1 MGRTVRFDHIFVSN
15 MDADPTE
22 QDILTTVRSIITSE
36 IEADEI
42 VVDRIGIANT
52 APTKSFSIGADLF
65 MQSGQEI
72 ILDVSKT
79 IKTARMNVSD
89 KIGVKTTTPL
99 HDFQVGDNQ
108 EFFIG
113 VGNRDLVTVNG
124 NVLTYN
130 LILTNQLELAD
141 KIKINNS
148 DSNVLHVTGNTFTTN
163 ATVGTSLTVG
173 TESNP
178 GSDVATF
185 KNGNVVIENGELQ
198 ITGNVSISGNLAITE
213 IPDYLQV
220 NSLVIS
226 NAVIQMATDPAN
238 LGAFSGNDG
247 TYDMATLMVQKAGD
261 ANVFFGYTQ
270 SDDTMKLGRTFGGP
284 LDQNFT
290 IDPAT
295 TTNLHI
301 FGELYTQNNVG
312 IANTSPD
319 YSLSVGSNVYIN
331 DTATS
336 SANVLHAN
344 GYGYFKGMRIGDDGL
359 TVGSLITLDADA
371 AIPMVVT
378 STIQAHSI
386 QTTGN
391 TPTGIANTNPTD
403 TFSVGDEFFINT
415 SPNAANTLTILGNT
429 VTNRLITQSIRVQDF
444 IEVEGDSGITS
455 TANVLVHADT
465 DDGDSVS
472 NAVVLKSGPL
482 TANISAIEIYGAK
495 TSASGQNIRFFTK
508 NTERIR
514 IASNGYVG
522 ISNTEP
528 SEHLTIDG
536 NLKINGSNAAI
547 FGNTETNMKIFTSPV
562 TKETRIENIVG
573 SGKGINFFASTTA
586 SMGTPA
592 LTVLETS
599 NVGVGTSVPQGR
611 FHVSGGTA
619 FINDQV
625 VNRNGVSHLGTPLV
639 VTNTSPITSSS
650 DFKNVMQLTREG
662 GIDGQHGVRG
672 LFQMGKHGTVS
683 GTARSQLNLS
693 LAGDDYNTMNN
704 VMTWRSNKRVG
715 IGTTTPASHLEIITT
730 GIGNSVT
737 NGLLV
742 HSEKIGDI
750 ADDAIVAMR
759 ADSTSSNSFASFIQA
774 DNGNLRG
781 YSMGITGTDGDFRLT
796 KNPDVIN
803 DSTTSRIFIDGTFG
817 NMGIGTD
824 APRAKLEV
832 NGNVVIGN
840 ELYFGGLVSDGFSN
854 TFIKERLVSTDISEL
869 LIFKGNEGPGA
880 AGPDQL
886 RFVGS
891 QQVFQ
896 TYSEPE
902 LNEAAKVDM
911 EAGTS
916 SLLKPT
922 MFLSAQGKVLIG
934 TSDESKIQ
942 QTATTQLFVNGGIEF
957 AGGQK
962 VNFGNLDIFAL
973 SDGARFETIGTVDMR
988 FQNKATVG
996 TSELNATEAIR
1007 IKNTGLVGIGTNAP
1021 DTNVHIYSG
1030 VTTDIDV
1037 LKLQSPGT
1045 NNKIGVSLNTND
1057 NYGGYVRGFSNTQHS
1072 IHGTVLGAV
1081 KNSVEVD
1088 GIHIIDSGNVGIGT
1102 VNPSEHFTVYG
1113 GTTRIEH
1120 PTSNA
1125 ILEFKTTGGV
1135 SSIYGDVSGN
1145 VYIDP
1150 YSNEM
1155 IINSNL
1161 EIMGDLSID
1170 GKIDLGNQVAVDL
1183 GEATANTALHVGGG
1197 FISGSNEVAC
1207 KRYSKTF
1214 SIVTTNG
1221 QDVQITFQPQTF
1233 YAKIVAQLRE
1243 TSDVDNV
1250 STMILEV
1257 QGGTHDGT
1265 APNVDIA
1272 IGTKNMFSGLNL
1284 YPWSSTVVTGTRS
1297 VQIAPY
1303 ITDGKFYPSGVSTG
1317 QTGRNYTYDIF
1328 VEVVSGVGG
1337 GVKHFTHN
1345 IGNSTSVTLDNG
1357 GGGNTNL
1364 GGSGFE
1370 YTY

>member
-1 MGRTVRFDHIFVSN
+1 

-79 IKTARMNVSD
+79 VKTARMNVTD
-89 KIGVKTTTPL
+89 KIGVKTTNPL

-113 VGNRDLVTVNG
+113 VGNRDLVTING
-124 NVLTYN
+124 NVLASN

-163 ATVGTSLTVG
+163 ATVGSFLSVG
-173 TESNP
+173 NELDPDTDSN
-178 GSDVATF
+178 VAVF
-185 KNGNVVIENGELQ
+185 ENGNVIVRNGVLR
-198 ITGNVSISGNLAITE
+198 IFGNTEMVGNLSITE

-226 NAVIQMATDPAN
+226 NAVIQMATDPTN
-238 LGAFSGNDG
+238 TGAFSGNDG
-247 TYDMATLMVQKAGD
+247 TYDMATLMVQNAGD

-284 LDQNFT
+284 LTQNFT

-391 TPTGIANTNPTD
+391 APTGIANTNPTD
-403 TFSVGDEFFINT
+403 TFSVGDEFFVNT
-415 SPNAANTLTILGNT
+415 APTAANTLTVLGNT

-455 TANVLVHADT
+455 TANVLIHADT

-472 NAVVLKSGPL
+472 NAVVIKAGPL

-495 TSASGQNIRFFTK
+495 TSASAQNIRFFTK
-508 NTERIR
+508 NTERMR
-514 IASNGYVG
+514 VVSNGNIGIANTSPTDKLTVG
-522 ISNTEP
+522 GTVRVI
-528 SEHLTIDG
+528 
-536 NLKINGSNAAI
+536 GSNA
-547 FGNTETNMKIFTSPV
+547 FTMGTETNYMKAFSDVIGTQ
-562 TKETRIENIVG
+562 TKIESRVG
-573 SGKGINFFASTTA
+573 TGKGLNFYASTTDT
-586 SMGTPA
+586 MGVPKMTI
-592 LTVLETS
+592 LETS
-599 NVGVGTSVPQGR
+599 NVGIGVTNPQGR
-611 FHVSGGTA
+611 LHVSGGSA
-619 FINDQV
+619 FMNTPISDGYN
-625 VNRNGVSHLGTPLV
+625 HLTTPLV
-639 VTNTSPITSSS
+639 VTNTTGITSITDARPVLDLSRNATGS
-650 DFKNVMQLTREG
+650 KAVRATFKL
-662 GIDGQHGVRG
+662 
-672 LFQMGKHGTVS
+672 GKYQFS
-683 GTARSQLNLS
+683 GTTSKSKLDIYLS
-693 LAGDDYNTMNN
+693 DANYADEAD
-704 VMTWRSNKRVG
+704 VMTLQADGRVG
-715 IGTTTPASHLEIITT
+715 IGSTQPSAFLEVIADGTGNPRTNGIMVHNIHGTGYGDAIMASRTDNE
-730 GIGNSVT
+730 IGNAFTSHIQTNNGNFDSRRGWSTGVT
-737 NGLLV
+737 GLTGDYRITSNVDAVSDVASTAIYINGLT
-742 HSEKIGDI
+742 
-750 ADDAIVAMR
+750 R
-759 ADSTSSNSFASFIQA
+759 
-774 DNGNLRG
+774 
-781 YSMGITGTDGDFRLT
+781 
-796 KNPDVIN
+796 DV
-803 DSTTSRIFIDGTFG
+803 
-817 NMGIGTD
+817 GIGTD
-824 APRAKLEV
+824 APRGKLEV
-832 NGNVVIGN
+832 NGDIVLGSTIT
-840 ELYFGGLVSDGFSN
+840 FGGVDTDQFGN
-854 TFIKERLVSTDISEL
+854 TFIQERLYNNDGKSEL
-869 LIFKGNEGPGA
+869 ILFKGNETTGSG
-880 AGPDQL
+880 GPDRIRSIAPL
-886 RFVGS
+886 H
-891 QQVFQ
+891 VFQ
-896 TYSEPE
+896 TYDSSG
-902 LNEAAKVDM
+902 LS
-911 EAGTS
+911 EAGIAGAIAGTGVNT
-916 SLLKPT
+916 LLTVNK
-922 MFLSAQGKVLIG
+922 LRVLVG
-934 TSDESKIQ
+934 VNNPEEDPSTGDSK
-942 QTATTQLFVNGGIEF
+942 LFINGGFEF
-957 AGGQK
+957 PKDQK
-962 VNFGNLDIFAL
+962 IITGSMDIFSTSTTPSRAVIETVENTAL
-973 SDGARFETIGTVDMR
+973 TIRNRVSAVSGS
-988 FQNKATVG
+988 NAI
-996 TSELNATEAIR
+996 ELFR
-1007 IKNTGLVGIGTNAP
+1007 IQSSGLVGVGTVSP
-1021 DTNVHIYSG
+1021 DTNVHVYSAL
-1030 VTTDIDV
+1030 TTDVDM
-1037 LKLQSPGT
+1037 LKLESPGT
-1045 NNKIGVSLNTND
+1045 NKKTGISLNTND

-1081 KNSVEVD
+1081 NNSVEVD

-1102 VNPSEHFTVYG
+1102 VNPNEHFTVYG

-1125 ILEFKTTGGV
+1125 VLEFKTTSGI
-1135 SSIYGDVSGN
+1135 SSIYSDVSGN

-1161 EIMGDLSID
+1161 AITGDLSID

-1214 SIVTTNG
+1214 SIATGSG

-1257 QGGTHDGT
+1257 QGGTHNGT

-1284 YPWSSTVVTGTRS
+1284 YPWSSAVVTGTRS

-1303 ITDGKFYPSGVSTG
+1303 ITDGKFYPSGVST
-1317 QTGRNYTYDIF
+1317 QETGRNYTYDIF

-1345 IGNSTSVTLDNG
+1345 IGNSPSVTLDNG

>member
-1 MGRTVRFDHIFVSN
+1 

-79 IKTARMNVSD
+79 VKTARMNVTD
-89 KIGVKTTTPL
+89 KIGVKTTNPL

-113 VGNRDLVTVNG
+113 VGNRDLVTING
-124 NVLTYN
+124 NVLASN

-163 ATVGTSLTVG
+163 ATVGSFLSVG
-173 TESNP
+173 NELDPDTDSN
-178 GSDVATF
+178 VAVF
-185 KNGNVVIENGELQ
+185 ENGNVIVRNGVLR
-198 ITGNVSISGNLAITE
+198 IFGNTEMVGNLSITE

-226 NAVIQMATDPAN
+226 NAVIQMATDPTN
-238 LGAFSGNDG
+238 TGAFSGNDG
-247 TYDMATLMVQKAGD
+247 TYDMATLMVQNAGD

-284 LDQNFT
+284 LTQNFT

-319 YSLSVGSNVYIN
+319 YSLSVGSNVYVN

-391 TPTGIANTNPTD
+391 APTGIANTNPTD
-403 TFSVGDEFFINT
+403 TFSVGDEFFVNT
-415 SPNAANTLTILGNT
+415 APTAANTLTVLGNT

-455 TANVLVHADT
+455 TANVLIHADT
-465 DDGDSVS
+465 DDGDTLS
-472 NAVVLKSGPL
+472 NAVVIKAGPL
-482 TANISAIEIYGAK
+482 NANISAIEIYGAR
-495 TSASGQNIRFFTK
+495 TSASAQNIRFFTK
-508 NTERIR
+508 NTERMR
-514 IASNGYVG
+514 VVSNGNIGIANTSPTDKLTVG
-522 ISNTEP
+522 GTVRVI
-528 SEHLTIDG
+528 
-536 NLKINGSNAAI
+536 GSNA
-547 FGNTETNMKIFTSPV
+547 FTMGTETNYMKAFSDVIGTQ
-562 TKETRIENIVG
+562 TKIESRVG
-573 SGKGINFFASTTA
+573 TGKGLNFYASTTDT
-586 SMGTPA
+586 MGVPKMTI
-592 LTVLETS
+592 LETS
-599 NVGVGTSVPQGR
+599 NVGIGVTNPQGR
-611 FHVSGGTA
+611 LHVSGGSA
-619 FINDQV
+619 FMNTPISDGYN
-625 VNRNGVSHLGTPLV
+625 HLTTPLV
-639 VTNTSPITSSS
+639 VTNTTGITSITDARPVLDLSRNATGS
-650 DFKNVMQLTREG
+650 KAVRATFKL
-662 GIDGQHGVRG
+662 
-672 LFQMGKHGTVS
+672 GKYQFS
-683 GTARSQLNLS
+683 GTTSKSKLDIYLS
-693 LAGDDYNTMNN
+693 DANYADEAD
-704 VMTWRSNKRVG
+704 VMTLQADGRVG
-715 IGTTTPASHLEIITT
+715 IGSTQPSAFLEVIADGTGNPRTNGIMVHNIHGTGYGDAIMASRTDNE
-730 GIGNSVT
+730 IGNAFTSHIQTNNGNFDSRRGWSTGVT
-737 NGLLV
+737 GSTGDYRITSNVDAVSDVASTAIYINGLT
-742 HSEKIGDI
+742 
-750 ADDAIVAMR
+750 R
-759 ADSTSSNSFASFIQA
+759 
-774 DNGNLRG
+774 
-781 YSMGITGTDGDFRLT
+781 
-796 KNPDVIN
+796 DV
-803 DSTTSRIFIDGTFG
+803 
-817 NMGIGTD
+817 GIGTD
-824 APRAKLEV
+824 APRGKLEV
-832 NGNVVIGN
+832 NGDIVLGSTIT
-840 ELYFGGLVSDGFSN
+840 FGGVDTDQFGN
-854 TFIKERLVSTDISEL
+854 TFIQERLYNNDGKSEL
-869 LIFKGNEGPGA
+869 ILFKGNETTGSG
-880 AGPDQL
+880 GPDRIRSIAPL
-886 RFVGS
+886 H
-891 QQVFQ
+891 VFQ
-896 TYSEPE
+896 TYDSSG
-902 LNEAAKVDM
+902 LS
-911 EAGTS
+911 EAGIAGAIAGTGVNT
-916 SLLKPT
+916 LLTVNK
-922 MFLSAQGKVLIG
+922 LRVLVG
-934 TSDESKIQ
+934 VNNPEEDPSTGDSK
-942 QTATTQLFVNGGIEF
+942 LFINGGFEF
-957 AGGQK
+957 PKDQK
-962 VNFGNLDIFAL
+962 IITGSMDIFSTSTTPSRAVIETVENTAL
-973 SDGARFETIGTVDMR
+973 TIRNRVSAVSGS
-988 FQNKATVG
+988 NAI
-996 TSELNATEAIR
+996 ELFR
-1007 IKNTGLVGIGTNAP
+1007 IQSSGLVGVGTVSP
-1021 DTNVHIYSG
+1021 DTNVHVYSAL
-1030 VTTDIDV
+1030 TTDVDM
-1037 LKLQSPGT
+1037 LKLESPGT
-1045 NNKIGVSLNTND
+1045 NKKTGISLNTND

-1081 KNSVEVD
+1081 NNSVEVD

-1125 ILEFKTTGGV
+1125 ILEFKTTSGV
-1135 SSIYGDVSGN
+1135 SNIYSDVSGN

-1161 EIMGDLSID
+1161 AITGDLSID

-1214 SIVTTNG
+1214 SIATGSG

-1257 QGGTHDGT
+1257 QGGTHNGT
-1265 APNVDIA
+1265 APSVDIA

-1284 YPWSSTVVTGTRS
+1284 YPWSSAVVTGTRS

-1303 ITDGKFYPSGVSTG
+1303 ITDGKFYPSGVST
-1317 QTGRNYTYDIF
+1317 QETGRNYTYDIF

-1345 IGNSTSVTLDNG
+1345 IGNSPSVTLDNG

>member
-1 MGRTVRFDHIFVSN
+1 MGRTVRFDQIFVSN

-52 APTKSFSIGADLF
+52 VPTKSFSIGADLF
-65 MQSGQEI
+65 MESGQEV

-79 IKTARMNVSD
+79 IKTARMTVTD
-89 KIGVKTTTPL
+89 KIGVKTENPVN
-99 HDFQVGDNQ
+99 DFQIGDNQ
-108 EFFIG
+108 EFFISLD
-113 VGNRDLVTVNG
+113 NRDLVTVNG
-124 NVLTYN
+124 NIFTSN
-130 LILTNQLELAD
+130 LSFTNQLELVD
-141 KIKINNS
+141 KFKVSNS
-148 DSNVLHVTGNTFTTN
+148 DSNVLEVTGNTFTTN
-163 ATVGTSLTVG
+163 ATVGSFLSVG
-173 TESNP
+173 NELDPDTDSN
-178 GSDVATF
+178 VAVF
-185 KNGNVVIENGELQ
+185 ENGNVVVKNGVLR
-198 ITGNVSISGNLAITE
+198 IFGNTEMVGNLSITE
-213 IPDYLQV
+213 IPDYLEV

-226 NAVIQMATDPAN
+226 NAVIQMATDPTN
-238 LGAFSGNDG
+238 TGAFAGNDG
-247 TYDMATLMVQKAGD
+247 NYDMATLMVQKAGD

-284 LDQNFT
+284 LTQNFT
-290 IDPAT
+290 MDPAT
-295 TTNLHI
+295 TTNLQI

-312 IANTSPD
+312 IVNASPN
-319 YSLSVGSNVYIN
+319 YSLSIGSNVYIN

-344 GYGYFKGMRIGDDGL
+344 GYGYFKGVRIGDDGL

-391 TPTGIANTNPTD
+391 TPTGVANTNPTD
-403 TFSVGDEFFINT
+403 TFSVGDEFFVNT
-415 SPNAANTLTILGNT
+415 ASTAANTLTILGNT

-514 IASNGYVG
+514 VASNGYVG
-522 ISNTEP
+522 ISNTDP

-547 FGNTETNMKIFTSPV
+547 FGNTETNMKIFTSPL

-625 VNRNGVSHLGTPLV
+625 VNRNGLSHLGTPLV
-639 VTNTSPITSSS
+639 VTNTSPVTSSS

-662 GIDGQHGVRG
+662 GTDGQHGVRG
-672 LFQMGKHGTVS
+672 VFQMGKHGTAS

-693 LAGDDYNTMNN
+693 LAGDDYNTPNH

-715 IGTTTPASHLEIITT
+715 IGTTTPSSHLEIITS
-730 GIGNSVT
+730 GIGNSIT
-737 NGLLV
+737 NGVLV
-742 HSEKIGDI
+742 HSEKINNI

-774 DNGNLRG
+774 DSGNPTG
-781 YSMGITGTDGDFRLT
+781 YSMGVTGSDGDFRLT
-796 KNPDVIN
+796 KNPNVIN
-803 DSTTSRIFIDGTFG
+803 DSTKSRIFIDGPSG

-824 APRAKLEV
+824 VPRHKLEV

-840 ELYFGGLVSDGFSN
+840 ELYFGGLVSDEFSN

-869 LIFKGNEGPGA
+869 LIFKGNEGPGGQ
-880 AGPDQL
+880 GPDQL

-896 TYSEPE
+896 TYSEPQ
-902 LNEAAKVDM
+902 LNDVAKSAM

-916 SLLKPT
+916 NLLKPT

-934 TSDESKIQ
+934 TTDETKIQ

-973 SDGARFETIGTVDMR
+973 SDGARFETTGAVDMR
-988 FQNKATVG
+988 FQNKATAG

-1088 GIHIIDSGNVGIGT
+1088 GIHIIDSSNVGIGT
-1102 VNPSEHFTVYG
+1102 VNPSERFTVYNSKA
-1113 GTTRIEH
+1113 RLEH
-1120 PTSNA
+1120 SSADA
-1125 ILEFKTTGGV
+1125 IMEFKTSGGV
-1135 SSIYGDVSGN
+1135 SNIYGDVTGN
-1145 VYIDP
+1145 VVIDP
-1150 YSNEM
+1150 VLNLVVRSNVEVF
-1155 IINSNL
+1155 
-1161 EIMGDLSID
+1161 GDLEID
-1170 GKIDLGNQVAVDL
+1170 GKIDLGNQVAIGL
-1183 GEATANTALHVGGG
+1183 AGEDANTSIHVNGG
-1197 FISGSNEVAC
+1197 IITNSDEVAC
-1207 KRYSKTF
+1207 KRYSKQF
-1214 SIVTTNG
+1214 SIVTGGG
-1221 QDVQITFQPQTF
+1221 QDVQLNFGPETF

-1250 STMILEV
+1250 SSMILEV

-1265 APNVDIA
+1265 APSVDIA

-1284 YPWSSTVVTGTRS
+1284 YPWSPTVVTGKRS
-1297 VQIAPY
+1297 VQIVP
-1303 ITDGKFYPSGVSTG
+1303 IIKD
-1317 QTGRNYTYDIF
+1317 TGRNYAYDIF
-1328 VEVVSGVGG
+1328 VELVSGVAGSL
-1337 GVKHFTHN
+1337 KSITHKLT
-1345 IGNSTSVTLDNG
+1345 GSATLDNG
-1357 GGGNTNL
+1357 AGGNVNKAT
-1364 GGSGFE
+1364 F
-1370 YTY
+1370 TY

>member
-1 MGRTVRFDHIFVSN
+1 

-79 IKTARMNVSD
+79 VKTARMNVTD
-89 KIGVKTTTPL
+89 KIGVKTTNPL

-113 VGNRDLVTVNG
+113 VGNRDLVTING
-124 NVLTYN
+124 NVLASN

-163 ATVGTSLTVG
+163 ATVGSFLSVG
-173 TESNP
+173 NELDPDTDSN
-178 GSDVATF
+178 VAVF
-185 KNGNVVIENGELQ
+185 ENGNVIVRNGVLR
-198 ITGNVSISGNLAITE
+198 IFGNTEMVGNLSITE

-226 NAVIQMATDPAN
+226 NAVIQMATDPTN
-238 LGAFSGNDG
+238 TGAFSGNDG
-247 TYDMATLMVQKAGD
+247 TYDMATLMVQNAGD

-284 LDQNFT
+284 LTQNFT

-319 YSLSVGSNVYIN
+319 YSLSVGSNVYVN

-391 TPTGIANTNPTD
+391 APTGIANTNPTD
-403 TFSVGDEFFINT
+403 TFSVGDEFFVNT
-415 SPNAANTLTILGNT
+415 APTAANTLTVLGNT

-455 TANVLVHADT
+455 TANVLIHADT

-472 NAVVLKSGPL
+472 NAVVIKAGPL

-495 TSASGQNIRFFTK
+495 TSASAQNIRFFTK
-508 NTERIR
+508 NTERMR
-514 IASNGYVG
+514 VVSNGNIGIANTSPTDKLTVG
-522 ISNTEP
+522 GTVRVI
-528 SEHLTIDG
+528 
-536 NLKINGSNAAI
+536 GSNA
-547 FGNTETNMKIFTSPV
+547 FTMGTETNYMKAFSDVIGTQ
-562 TKETRIENIVG
+562 TKIESRVG
-573 SGKGINFFASTTA
+573 TGKGLNFYASTTDT
-586 SMGTPA
+586 MGVPKMTI
-592 LTVLETS
+592 LETS
-599 NVGVGTSVPQGR
+599 NVGIGVTNPQGR
-611 FHVSGGTA
+611 LHVSGGSA
-619 FINDQV
+619 FMNTPISDGYN
-625 VNRNGVSHLGTPLV
+625 HLTTPLV
-639 VTNTSPITSSS
+639 VTNTTGITSITDARPVLDLSRNATGS
-650 DFKNVMQLTREG
+650 KAVRATFKL
-662 GIDGQHGVRG
+662 
-672 LFQMGKHGTVS
+672 GKYQFS
-683 GTARSQLNLS
+683 GTTSKSKLDIYLS
-693 LAGDDYNTMNN
+693 DANYADEAD
-704 VMTWRSNKRVG
+704 VMTLQADGRVG
-715 IGTTTPASHLEIITT
+715 IGSTQPSAFLEVIADGTGNPRTNGIMVHNIHGTGYGDAIMASRTDNE
-730 GIGNSVT
+730 IGNAFTSHIQTNNGNFDSRRGWSTGVT
-737 NGLLV
+737 GSTGDYRITSNVDAVSDVASTAIYINGLT
-742 HSEKIGDI
+742 
-750 ADDAIVAMR
+750 R
-759 ADSTSSNSFASFIQA
+759 
-774 DNGNLRG
+774 
-781 YSMGITGTDGDFRLT
+781 
-796 KNPDVIN
+796 DV
-803 DSTTSRIFIDGTFG
+803 
-817 NMGIGTD
+817 GIGTD
-824 APRAKLEV
+824 APRGKLEV
-832 NGNVVIGN
+832 NGDIVLGSTIT
-840 ELYFGGLVSDGFSN
+840 FGGVDTDQFGN
-854 TFIKERLVSTDISEL
+854 TFIQERLYNNDGKSEL
-869 LIFKGNEGPGA
+869 ILFKGNETTGSG
-880 AGPDQL
+880 GPDRIRSIAPL
-886 RFVGS
+886 H
-891 QQVFQ
+891 VFQ
-896 TYSEPE
+896 TYDSSG
-902 LNEAAKVDM
+902 LS
-911 EAGTS
+911 EAGIAGAIAGTGVNT
-916 SLLKPT
+916 LLTVNK
-922 MFLSAQGKVLIG
+922 LRVLVG
-934 TSDESKIQ
+934 VNNPEEDPSTGDSK
-942 QTATTQLFVNGGIEF
+942 LFINGGFEF
-957 AGGQK
+957 PKDQK
-962 VNFGNLDIFAL
+962 IITGSMDIFSTSTTPSRAVIETVENTAL
-973 SDGARFETIGTVDMR
+973 TIRNRVSAVSGS
-988 FQNKATVG
+988 NAI
-996 TSELNATEAIR
+996 ELFR
-1007 IKNTGLVGIGTNAP
+1007 IQSSGLVGVGTVSP
-1021 DTNVHIYSG
+1021 DTNVHVYSAL
-1030 VTTDIDV
+1030 TTDVDM
-1037 LKLQSPGT
+1037 LKLESPGT
-1045 NNKIGVSLNTND
+1045 NKKTGISLNTND

-1081 KNSVEVD
+1081 NNSVEVD

-1102 VNPSEHFTVYG
+1102 VNPNEHFTVYG

-1125 ILEFKTTGGV
+1125 VLEFKTTSGI
-1135 SSIYGDVSGN
+1135 SSIYSDVSGN

-1161 EIMGDLSID
+1161 AITGDLSID

-1214 SIVTTNG
+1214 SIATGSG

-1257 QGGTHDGT
+1257 QGGTHNGT
-1265 APNVDIA
+1265 APSVDIA

-1284 YPWSSTVVTGTRS
+1284 YPWSSAVVTGTRS

-1303 ITDGKFYPSGVSTG
+1303 ITDGKFYPSGVST
-1317 QTGRNYTYDIF
+1317 QETGRYYTYDIF

-1345 IGNSTSVTLDNG
+1345 IGNSPSVTLDNG

>member
-65 MQSGQEI
+65 MQSGQEV

-79 IKTARMNVSD
+79 VKTARMNVTD
-89 KIGVKTTTPL
+89 KIGVKTTNPL

-113 VGNRDLVTVNG
+113 VGNRDLVTING
-124 NVLTYN
+124 NVLASN

-141 KIKINNS
+141 KVKINNS
-148 DSNVLHVTGNTFTTN
+148 DSNVLEVTGNTFTTN
-163 ATVGTSLTVG
+163 ATVGSFLSVG
-173 TESNP
+173 NELDPDTDSN
-178 GSDVATF
+178 VAVF
-185 KNGNVVIENGELQ
+185 ENGNVVVKNGVLR
-198 ITGNVSISGNLAITE
+198 IFGNTEMVGNLSITE
-213 IPDYLQV
+213 IPDYLEV

-226 NAVIQMATDPAN
+226 NAVIQMATDPTN
-238 LGAFSGNDG
+238 TGAFAGNDG
-247 TYDMATLMVQKAGD
+247 NYDMATLMVQNAGD

-284 LDQNFT
+284 LTQSFT

-295 TTNLHI
+295 TTNLQI

-312 IANTSPD
+312 IANTSPE
-319 YSLSVGSNVYIN
+319 YSLSIGSNVYVN

-336 SANVLHAN
+336 SANVLYAN

-391 TPTGIANTNPTD
+391 APTGIANTNPTD
-403 TFSVGDEFFINT
+403 TFSVGDEFFVNT
-415 SPNAANTLTILGNT
+415 ASTAANTLTILGNT

-455 TANVLVHADT
+455 TANVLIHADT
-465 DDGDSVS
+465 DDGDTLS
-472 NAVVLKSGPL
+472 NAVVIKSGPL

-495 TSASGQNIRFFTK
+495 TSASSQNIRFFTK
-508 NTERIR
+508 NTERVR
-514 IASNGYVG
+514 FASNGNVG
-522 ISNTEP
+522 IANTSP
-528 SEHLTIDG
+528 TDKLTVGGTVRVI
-536 NLKINGSNAAI
+536 GSNA
-547 FGNTETNMKIFTSPV
+547 FTMGTETNYMKAFSDVIGTQ
-562 TKETRIENIVG
+562 TKIESRVG
-573 SGKGINFFASTTA
+573 TGKGLNFYASTTDT
-586 SMGTPA
+586 MGVPKMTI
-592 LTVLETS
+592 LETS
-599 NVGVGTSVPQGR
+599 NVGIGVTNPQGR
-611 FHVSGGTA
+611 LHVSGGSA
-619 FINDQV
+619 FMNTPISDGYN
-625 VNRNGVSHLGTPLV
+625 HLTTPLV
-639 VTNTSPITSSS
+639 VTNTTGITSITDARPVLDLSRNATGS
-650 DFKNVMQLTREG
+650 KAVRATFKL
-662 GIDGQHGVRG
+662 
-672 LFQMGKHGTVS
+672 GKYQFS
-683 GTARSQLNLS
+683 GTTSKSKLDIYLS
-693 LAGDDYNTMNN
+693 DANYADEVD
-704 VMTWRSNKRVG
+704 VMTLQADGRVG
-715 IGTTTPASHLEIITT
+715 IGSTQPSAFLEVIADGTGNPRTNGIMVHNIHGTGYGDAIMTSRTDNEIGNAFASHIQTNNGNFDSRRGWSTGVTGSTGDYRITSNVDAVSDVAST
-730 GIGNSVT
+730 AIYI
-737 NGLLV
+737 NGLT
-742 HSEKIGDI
+742 
-750 ADDAIVAMR
+750 R
-759 ADSTSSNSFASFIQA
+759 
-774 DNGNLRG
+774 
-781 YSMGITGTDGDFRLT
+781 
-796 KNPDVIN
+796 DV
-803 DSTTSRIFIDGTFG
+803 
-817 NMGIGTD
+817 GIGTD

-840 ELYFGGLVSDGFSN
+840 QLTFGGVSSDEFGN
-854 TFIKERLVSTDISEL
+854 TFIKLNDVSKS
-869 LIFKGNEGPGA
+869 A
-880 AGPDQL
+880 
-886 RFVGS
+886 
-891 QQVFQ
+891 
-896 TYSEPE
+896 
-902 LNEAAKVDM
+902 M

-916 SLLKPT
+916 NLLKPT

-934 TSDESKIQ
+934 TTDETKIQ

-973 SDGARFETIGTVDMR
+973 SDGARFETTGAVDMR
-988 FQNKATVG
+988 FQNKATAG

-1030 VTTDIDV
+1030 VTTDLDM
-1037 LKLQSPGT
+1037 LKLESPGT
-1045 NNKIGVSLNTND
+1045 NKKTGISLNTND

-1125 ILEFKTTGGV
+1125 VLEFKTTSGI
-1135 SSIYGDVSGN
+1135 SNIYGDVSGN

-1161 EIMGDLSID
+1161 EITGDLSID

-1214 SIVTTNG
+1214 SIATTEG

-1265 APNVDIA
+1265 APSVDIA

-1284 YPWSSTVVTGTRS
+1284 YPWSPTVVTGKRS
-1297 VQIAPY
+1297 VQIAPN
-1303 ITDGKFYPSGVSTG
+1303 IADGKFYPSGVSTG

-1345 IGNSTSVTLDNG
+1345 IGNSPSVTLDNG

>member
-65 MQSGQEI
+65 MQSGQEV

-79 IKTARMNVSD
+79 VKTARMNVTD
-89 KIGVKTTTPL
+89 KIGVKTTNPL

-113 VGNRDLVTVNG
+113 VGNRDLVTING
-124 NVLTYN
+124 NVLASN

-141 KIKINNS
+141 KVKINNS
-148 DSNVLHVTGNTFTTN
+148 DSNVLEVTGNTFTTN
-163 ATVGTSLTVG
+163 ATVGSFLSVG
-173 TESNP
+173 NELDPDTDSN
-178 GSDVATF
+178 VAVF
-185 KNGNVVIENGELQ
+185 ENGNVVVKNGVLR
-198 ITGNVSISGNLAITE
+198 IFGNTEMVGNLSITE
-213 IPDYLQV
+213 IPDYLEV

-226 NAVIQMATDPAN
+226 NAVIQMATDPTN
-238 LGAFSGNDG
+238 TGAFAGNDG
-247 TYDMATLMVQKAGD
+247 NYDMAMLMVQNAGD

-284 LDQNFT
+284 LTQSFT

-295 TTNLHI
+295 TTNLQI

-312 IANTSPD
+312 IANTSPE
-319 YSLSVGSNVYIN
+319 YSLSIGSNVYVN

-336 SANVLHAN
+336 SANVLYAN

-391 TPTGIANTNPTD
+391 APTGIANTNPTD
-403 TFSVGDEFFINT
+403 TFSVGDEFFVNT
-415 SPNAANTLTILGNT
+415 ASTAANTLTILGNT

-455 TANVLVHADT
+455 TANVLIHADT
-465 DDGDSVS
+465 DDGDTLS
-472 NAVVLKSGPL
+472 NAVVIKSGPL

-495 TSASGQNIRFFTK
+495 TSASSQNIRFFTK
-508 NTERIR
+508 NTERVR
-514 IASNGYVG
+514 FASNGNVG
-522 ISNTEP
+522 IANTSP
-528 SEHLTIDG
+528 TDKLTVGGTVRVI
-536 NLKINGSNAAI
+536 GSNA
-547 FGNTETNMKIFTSPV
+547 FTMGTETNYMKAFSDVIGTQ
-562 TKETRIENIVG
+562 TKIESRVG
-573 SGKGINFFASTTA
+573 TGKGLNFYASTTDT
-586 SMGTPA
+586 MGVPKMTI
-592 LTVLETS
+592 LETS
-599 NVGVGTSVPQGR
+599 NVGIGVTNPQGR
-611 FHVSGGTA
+611 LHVSGGSA
-619 FINDQV
+619 FMNTPISDGYN
-625 VNRNGVSHLGTPLV
+625 HLTTPLV
-639 VTNTSPITSSS
+639 VTNTTGITSITDARPVLDLSRNATGS
-650 DFKNVMQLTREG
+650 KAVRATFKL
-662 GIDGQHGVRG
+662 
-672 LFQMGKHGTVS
+672 GKYQFS
-683 GTARSQLNLS
+683 GTTSKSKLDIYLS
-693 LAGDDYNTMNN
+693 DANYADEVD
-704 VMTWRSNKRVG
+704 VMTLQADGRVG
-715 IGTTTPASHLEIITT
+715 IGSTQPSAFLEVIADGTGNPRTNGIMVHNIHGTGYGDAIMTSRTDNEIGNAFASHIQTNNGNFDSRRGWSTGVTGSTGDYRITSNVDAVSDVAST
-730 GIGNSVT
+730 AIYI
-737 NGLLV
+737 NGLT
-742 HSEKIGDI
+742 
-750 ADDAIVAMR
+750 R
-759 ADSTSSNSFASFIQA
+759 
-774 DNGNLRG
+774 
-781 YSMGITGTDGDFRLT
+781 
-796 KNPDVIN
+796 DV
-803 DSTTSRIFIDGTFG
+803 
-817 NMGIGTD
+817 GIGTD

-840 ELYFGGLVSDGFSN
+840 ELYFGGLVSDEFSN

-869 LIFKGNEGPGA
+869 LIFKGNEGPGGQ
-880 AGPDQL
+880 GPDQL

-896 TYSEPE
+896 TYSEPQ
-902 LNEAAKVDM
+902 LNDVSKSAM

-916 SLLKPT
+916 NLLKPT

-934 TSDESKIQ
+934 TTDETKIQ

-973 SDGARFETIGTVDMR
+973 SDGARFETTGAVDMR
-988 FQNKATVG
+988 FQNKATAG

-1030 VTTDIDV
+1030 VTTDLDM
-1037 LKLQSPGT
+1037 LKLESPGT
-1045 NNKIGVSLNTND
+1045 NKKTGISLNTND

-1125 ILEFKTTGGV
+1125 VLEFKTTSGI
-1135 SSIYGDVSGN
+1135 SNIYGDVSGN

-1161 EIMGDLSID
+1161 EITGDLSID

-1214 SIVTTNG
+1214 SIATTEG

-1265 APNVDIA
+1265 APSVDIA

-1284 YPWSSTVVTGTRS
+1284 YPWSPTVVTGKRS
-1297 VQIAPY
+1297 VQIAPN
-1303 ITDGKFYPSGVSTG
+1303 IADGKFYPSGVSTG

-1345 IGNSTSVTLDNG
+1345 IGNSPSVTLDNG

-1364 GGSGFE
+1364 SGSGFE

>member
-1 MGRTVRFDHIFVSN
+1 

-65 MQSGQEI
+65 MQSGQEV

-79 IKTARMNVSD
+79 VKTARMNVTD
-89 KIGVKTTTPL
+89 KIGVKTTNPL

-113 VGNRDLVTVNG
+113 VGNRDLVTING
-124 NVLTYN
+124 NVLASN

-141 KIKINNS
+141 KVKINNS
-148 DSNVLHVTGNTFTTN
+148 DSNVLEVTGNTFTTN
-163 ATVGTSLTVG
+163 ATVGSFLSVG
-173 TESNP
+173 NELDPDTDSN
-178 GSDVATF
+178 VAVF
-185 KNGNVVIENGELQ
+185 ENGNVVVKNGVLR
-198 ITGNVSISGNLAITE
+198 IFGNTEMVGNLSITE
-213 IPDYLQV
+213 IPDYLEV

-226 NAVIQMATDPAN
+226 NAVIQMATDPTN
-238 LGAFSGNDG
+238 TGAFAGNDG
-247 TYDMATLMVQKAGD
+247 NYDMAMLMVQNAGD

-284 LDQNFT
+284 LTQSFT

-295 TTNLHI
+295 TTNLQI

-312 IANTSPD
+312 IANTSPE
-319 YSLSVGSNVYIN
+319 YSLSIGSNVYVN

-336 SANVLHAN
+336 SANVLYAN

-391 TPTGIANTNPTD
+391 APTGIANTNPTD
-403 TFSVGDEFFINT
+403 TFSVGDEFFVNT
-415 SPNAANTLTILGNT
+415 ASTAANTLTILGNT

-455 TANVLVHADT
+455 TANVLIHADT
-465 DDGDSVS
+465 DDGDTLS
-472 NAVVLKSGPL
+472 NAVVIKAGPL

-495 TSASGQNIRFFTK
+495 TSASSQNIRFFTK
-508 NTERIR
+508 NTERVR
-514 IASNGYVG
+514 FASNGNVG
-522 ISNTEP
+522 IANTSP
-528 SEHLTIDG
+528 TDKLTVGGTVRVI
-536 NLKINGSNAAI
+536 GSNA
-547 FGNTETNMKIFTSPV
+547 FTMGTETNYMKAFSDVIGTQ
-562 TKETRIENIVG
+562 TKIESRVG
-573 SGKGINFFASTTA
+573 TGKGLNFYASTTDT
-586 SMGTPA
+586 MGVPKMTI
-592 LTVLETS
+592 LETS
-599 NVGVGTSVPQGR
+599 NVGIGVTNPQGR
-611 FHVSGGTA
+611 LHVSGGSA
-619 FINDQV
+619 FMNTPISDGYN
-625 VNRNGVSHLGTPLV
+625 HLTTPLV
-639 VTNTSPITSSS
+639 VTNTTGITSITDARPVLDLSRNATGS
-650 DFKNVMQLTREG
+650 KAVRATFKL
-662 GIDGQHGVRG
+662 
-672 LFQMGKHGTVS
+672 GKYQFS
-683 GTARSQLNLS
+683 GTTSKSKLDIYLS
-693 LAGDDYNTMNN
+693 DANYADEVD
-704 VMTWRSNKRVG
+704 VMTLQADGRVG
-715 IGTTTPASHLEIITT
+715 IGSTQPSAFLEVIADGTGNPRTNGIMVHNIHGTGYGDAIMTSRTDNEIGNAFASHIQTNNGNFDSRRGWSTGVTGSTGDYRITSNVDAVSDVAST
-730 GIGNSVT
+730 AIYI
-737 NGLLV
+737 NGLT
-742 HSEKIGDI
+742 
-750 ADDAIVAMR
+750 R
-759 ADSTSSNSFASFIQA
+759 
-774 DNGNLRG
+774 
-781 YSMGITGTDGDFRLT
+781 
-796 KNPDVIN
+796 DV
-803 DSTTSRIFIDGTFG
+803 
-817 NMGIGTD
+817 GIGTD

-840 ELYFGGLVSDGFSN
+840 ELYFGGLVSDEFSN

-869 LIFKGNEGPGA
+869 LIFKGNEGPGGQ
-880 AGPDQL
+880 GPDQL

-896 TYSEPE
+896 TYSEPQ
-902 LNEAAKVDM
+902 LNDVSKSAM

-916 SLLKPT
+916 NLLKPT

-934 TSDESKIQ
+934 TTDETKIQ

-973 SDGARFETIGTVDMR
+973 SDGARFETTGAVDMR
-988 FQNKATVG
+988 FQNKATAG

-1030 VTTDIDV
+1030 VTTDLDM
-1037 LKLQSPGT
+1037 LKLESPGT
-1045 NNKIGVSLNTND
+1045 NKKTGISLNTND

-1125 ILEFKTTGGV
+1125 VLEFKTTSGI
-1135 SSIYGDVSGN
+1135 SNIYGDVSGN

-1161 EIMGDLSID
+1161 EITGDLSID

-1214 SIVTTNG
+1214 SIATTEG

-1265 APNVDIA
+1265 APSVDIA

-1284 YPWSSTVVTGTRS
+1284 YPWSPTVVTGKRS
-1297 VQIAPY
+1297 VQIAPN
-1303 ITDGKFYPSGVSTG
+1303 IADGKFYPSGVSTG

-1345 IGNSTSVTLDNG
+1345 IGNSPSVTLDNG

-1364 GGSGFE
+1364 SGSGFE

>member
-1 MGRTVRFDHIFVSN
+1 

-36 IEADEI
+36 IESDEI

-79 IKTARMNVSD
+79 VKTARMNVTD
-89 KIGVKTTTPL
+89 KIGVKTTNPL

-113 VGNRDLVTVNG
+113 VGNRDLVTING
-124 NVLTYN
+124 NVLASN

-163 ATVGTSLTVG
+163 ATVGSFLSVG
-173 TESNP
+173 NELDPDTDSN
-178 GSDVATF
+178 VAVF
-185 KNGNVVIENGELQ
+185 ENGNVIVRNGVLR
-198 ITGNVSISGNLAITE
+198 IFGNTEMVGNLSITE

-226 NAVIQMATDPAN
+226 NAVIQMATDPTN
-238 LGAFSGNDG
+238 TGAFSGNDG
-247 TYDMATLMVQKAGD
+247 TYDMATLMVQNAGD

-284 LDQNFT
+284 LTQNFT

-391 TPTGIANTNPTD
+391 APTGIANTNPTD
-403 TFSVGDEFFINT
+403 TFSVGDEFFVNT
-415 SPNAANTLTILGNT
+415 APTAANTLTVLGNT

-455 TANVLVHADT
+455 TANVLIHADT

-472 NAVVLKSGPL
+472 NAVVIKAGPL

-495 TSASGQNIRFFTK
+495 TSASAQNIRFFTK
-508 NTERIR
+508 NTERMR
-514 IASNGYVG
+514 VVSNGNIGIANTSPTDKLTVG
-522 ISNTEP
+522 GTVRVI
-528 SEHLTIDG
+528 
-536 NLKINGSNAAI
+536 GSNA
-547 FGNTETNMKIFTSPV
+547 FTMGTETNYMKAFSDVIGTQ
-562 TKETRIENIVG
+562 TKIESRVG
-573 SGKGINFFASTTA
+573 TGKGLNFYASTTDT
-586 SMGTPA
+586 MGVPKMTI
-592 LTVLETS
+592 LETS
-599 NVGVGTSVPQGR
+599 NVGIGVTNPQGR
-611 FHVSGGTA
+611 LHVSGGSA
-619 FINDQV
+619 FMNTPISDGYN
-625 VNRNGVSHLGTPLV
+625 HLTTPLV
-639 VTNTSPITSSS
+639 VTNTTGITSITDARPVLDLSRNATGS
-650 DFKNVMQLTREG
+650 KAVRATFKL
-662 GIDGQHGVRG
+662 
-672 LFQMGKHGTVS
+672 GKYQFS
-683 GTARSQLNLS
+683 GTTSKSKLDIYLS
-693 LAGDDYNTMNN
+693 DANYADEAD
-704 VMTWRSNKRVG
+704 VMTLQADGRVG
-715 IGTTTPASHLEIITT
+715 IGSTQPSAFLEVIADGTGNPRTNGIMVHNIHGTGYGDAIMASRTDNE
-730 GIGNSVT
+730 IGNAFTSHIQTNNGNFDSRRGWSTGVT
-737 NGLLV
+737 GLTGDYRITSNVDAVSDVASTAIYINGLT
-742 HSEKIGDI
+742 
-750 ADDAIVAMR
+750 R
-759 ADSTSSNSFASFIQA
+759 
-774 DNGNLRG
+774 
-781 YSMGITGTDGDFRLT
+781 
-796 KNPDVIN
+796 DV
-803 DSTTSRIFIDGTFG
+803 
-817 NMGIGTD
+817 GIGTD
-824 APRAKLEV
+824 APRGKLEV
-832 NGNVVIGN
+832 NGDIVLGSTIT
-840 ELYFGGLVSDGFSN
+840 FGGVDTDQFGN
-854 TFIKERLVSTDISEL
+854 TFIQERLYNNDGKSEL
-869 LIFKGNEGPGA
+869 ILFKGNETTGSG
-880 AGPDQL
+880 GPDRIRSIAPL
-886 RFVGS
+886 H
-891 QQVFQ
+891 VFQ
-896 TYSEPE
+896 TYDSSG
-902 LNEAAKVDM
+902 LS
-911 EAGTS
+911 EAGIAGAIAGTGVNT
-916 SLLKPT
+916 LLTVNK
-922 MFLSAQGKVLIG
+922 LRVLVG
-934 TSDESKIQ
+934 VNNPEEDPSTGDSK
-942 QTATTQLFVNGGIEF
+942 LFINGGFEF
-957 AGGQK
+957 PKDQK
-962 VNFGNLDIFAL
+962 IITGSMDIFSTSTTPSRAVIETVENTAL
-973 SDGARFETIGTVDMR
+973 TIRNRVSAVSGS
-988 FQNKATVG
+988 NAI
-996 TSELNATEAIR
+996 ELFR
-1007 IKNTGLVGIGTNAP
+1007 IQSSGLVGVGTVSP
-1021 DTNVHIYSG
+1021 DTNVHVYSAL
-1030 VTTDIDV
+1030 TTDVDM
-1037 LKLQSPGT
+1037 LKLESPGT
-1045 NNKIGVSLNTND
+1045 NKKTGISLNTND

-1081 KNSVEVD
+1081 NNSVEVD

-1125 ILEFKTTGGV
+1125 ILEFKTTSGV
-1135 SSIYGDVSGN
+1135 SNIYGDVSGN

-1161 EIMGDLSID
+1161 AITGDLSID

-1214 SIVTTNG
+1214 SIATGSG

-1257 QGGTHDGT
+1257 QGGTHNGT
-1265 APNVDIA
+1265 APSVDIA

-1284 YPWSSTVVTGTRS
+1284 YPWSSAVVTGTRS

-1303 ITDGKFYPSGVSTG
+1303 ITDGKFYPSGVST
-1317 QTGRNYTYDIF
+1317 QETGRNYTYDIF

-1345 IGNSTSVTLDNG
+1345 IGNSPSVTLDNG

>member
-1 MGRTVRFDHIFVSN
+1 

-79 IKTARMNVSD
+79 VKTARMNVTD
-89 KIGVKTTTPL
+89 KIGVKTTNPL

-113 VGNRDLVTVNG
+113 VGNRDLVTING
-124 NVLTYN
+124 NVLASN

-163 ATVGTSLTVG
+163 ATVGSFLSVG
-173 TESNP
+173 NELDPDTDSN
-178 GSDVATF
+178 VAVF
-185 KNGNVVIENGELQ
+185 ENGNVIVRNGVLR
-198 ITGNVSISGNLAITE
+198 IFGNTEMVGNLSITE

-226 NAVIQMATDPAN
+226 NAVIQMATDPTN
-238 LGAFSGNDG
+238 TGAFSGNDG
-247 TYDMATLMVQKAGD
+247 TYDMATLMVQNAGD

-284 LDQNFT
+284 LTQNFT

-319 YSLSVGSNVYIN
+319 YSLSVGSNVYVN

-391 TPTGIANTNPTD
+391 APTGIANTNPTD
-403 TFSVGDEFFINT
+403 TFSVGDEFFVNT
-415 SPNAANTLTILGNT
+415 APTAANTLTVLGNT

-455 TANVLVHADT
+455 TANVLIHADT
-465 DDGDSVS
+465 DDGDTVS
-472 NAVVLKSGPL
+472 NAVVIKAGPL

-495 TSASGQNIRFFTK
+495 TSASAQNIRFFTK
-508 NTERIR
+508 NTERMR
-514 IASNGYVG
+514 VVSNGNIGIANTSPTDKLTVG
-522 ISNTEP
+522 GTVRVI
-528 SEHLTIDG
+528 
-536 NLKINGSNAAI
+536 GSNA
-547 FGNTETNMKIFTSPV
+547 FTMGTETNYMKAFSDVIGTQ
-562 TKETRIENIVG
+562 TKIESRVG
-573 SGKGINFFASTTA
+573 TGKGLNFYASTTDT
-586 SMGTPA
+586 MGVPKMTI
-592 LTVLETS
+592 LETS
-599 NVGVGTSVPQGR
+599 NVGIGVTNPQGR
-611 FHVSGGTA
+611 LHVSGGSA
-619 FINDQV
+619 FMNTPISDGYN
-625 VNRNGVSHLGTPLV
+625 HLTTPLV
-639 VTNTSPITSSS
+639 VTNTTGITSITDARPVLDLSRNATGS
-650 DFKNVMQLTREG
+650 KAVRATFKL
-662 GIDGQHGVRG
+662 
-672 LFQMGKHGTVS
+672 GKYQFS
-683 GTARSQLNLS
+683 GTTSKSKLDIYLS
-693 LAGDDYNTMNN
+693 DANYADEAD
-704 VMTWRSNKRVG
+704 VMTLQADGRVG
-715 IGTTTPASHLEIITT
+715 IGSTQPSAFLEVIADGTGNPRTNGIMVHNIHGTGYGDAIMASRTDNE
-730 GIGNSVT
+730 IGNAFTSHIQTNNGNFDSRRGWSTGVT
-737 NGLLV
+737 GSTGDYRITSNVDAVSDVASTAIYINGLT
-742 HSEKIGDI
+742 
-750 ADDAIVAMR
+750 R
-759 ADSTSSNSFASFIQA
+759 
-774 DNGNLRG
+774 
-781 YSMGITGTDGDFRLT
+781 
-796 KNPDVIN
+796 DV
-803 DSTTSRIFIDGTFG
+803 
-817 NMGIGTD
+817 GIGTD
-824 APRAKLEV
+824 APRGKLEV
-832 NGNVVIGN
+832 NGDIVLGSTIT
-840 ELYFGGLVSDGFSN
+840 FGGVDTDQFGN
-854 TFIKERLVSTDISEL
+854 TFIQERLYNNDGKSEL
-869 LIFKGNEGPGA
+869 ILFKGNETTGSG
-880 AGPDQL
+880 GPDRIRSIAPL
-886 RFVGS
+886 H
-891 QQVFQ
+891 VFQ
-896 TYSEPE
+896 TYDSSG
-902 LNEAAKVDM
+902 LS
-911 EAGTS
+911 EAGIAGAIAGTGVNT
-916 SLLKPT
+916 LLTVNK
-922 MFLSAQGKVLIG
+922 LRVLVG
-934 TSDESKIQ
+934 VNNPEEDPSTGDSK
-942 QTATTQLFVNGGIEF
+942 LFINGGFEF
-957 AGGQK
+957 PKDQK
-962 VNFGNLDIFAL
+962 IITGSMDIFSTSTTPSRAVIETVENTAL
-973 SDGARFETIGTVDMR
+973 TIRNRVSAVSGS
-988 FQNKATVG
+988 NAI
-996 TSELNATEAIR
+996 ELFR
-1007 IKNTGLVGIGTNAP
+1007 IQSSGLVGVGTVSP
-1021 DTNVHIYSG
+1021 DTNVHVYSAL
-1030 VTTDIDV
+1030 TTDVDM
-1037 LKLQSPGT
+1037 LKLESPGT
-1045 NNKIGVSLNTND
+1045 NKKTGISLNTND

-1081 KNSVEVD
+1081 NNSVEVD

-1102 VNPSEHFTVYG
+1102 VNPNEHFTVYG

-1125 ILEFKTTGGV
+1125 VLEFKTTSGI
-1135 SSIYGDVSGN
+1135 SSIYSDVSGN

-1161 EIMGDLSID
+1161 AITGDLSID

-1214 SIVTTNG
+1214 SIATGSG

-1257 QGGTHDGT
+1257 QGGTHNGT
-1265 APNVDIA
+1265 APSVDIA

-1284 YPWSSTVVTGTRS
+1284 YPWSSAVVTGTRS

-1303 ITDGKFYPSGVSTG
+1303 ITDGKFYPSGVST
-1317 QTGRNYTYDIF
+1317 QETGRNYTYDIF

-1345 IGNSTSVTLDNG
+1345 IGNSPSVTLDNG

>member
-1 MGRTVRFDHIFVSN
+1 

-79 IKTARMNVSD
+79 VKTARMNVTD
-89 KIGVKTTTPL
+89 KIGVKTTNPL

-113 VGNRDLVTVNG
+113 VGNRDLVTING
-124 NVLTYN
+124 NVLASN

-163 ATVGTSLTVG
+163 ATVGSFLSVG
-173 TESNP
+173 NELDPDTDSN
-178 GSDVATF
+178 VAVF
-185 KNGNVVIENGELQ
+185 ENGNVIVRNGVLR
-198 ITGNVSISGNLAITE
+198 IFGNTEMVGNLSITE

-226 NAVIQMATDPAN
+226 NAVIQMATDPTN
-238 LGAFSGNDG
+238 TGAFSGNDG
-247 TYDMATLMVQKAGD
+247 TYDMATLMVQNAGD

-284 LDQNFT
+284 LTQNFT

-391 TPTGIANTNPTD
+391 APTGIANTNQTD
-403 TFSVGDEFFINT
+403 TFSVGDEFFVNT
-415 SPNAANTLTILGNT
+415 APTAANTLTVLGNT

-455 TANVLVHADT
+455 TANVLIHADT

-472 NAVVLKSGPL
+472 NAVVIKAGPL

-495 TSASGQNIRFFTK
+495 TSASAQNIRFFTK
-508 NTERIR
+508 NTERMR
-514 IASNGYVG
+514 VVSNGNIGIANTSPTDKLTVG
-522 ISNTEP
+522 GTVRVI
-528 SEHLTIDG
+528 
-536 NLKINGSNAAI
+536 GSNA
-547 FGNTETNMKIFTSPV
+547 FTMGTETNYMKAFSDVIGTQ
-562 TKETRIENIVG
+562 TKIESRVG
-573 SGKGINFFASTTA
+573 TGKGLNFYASTTDT
-586 SMGTPA
+586 MGVPKMTI
-592 LTVLETS
+592 LETS
-599 NVGVGTSVPQGR
+599 NVGIGVTNPQGR
-611 FHVSGGTA
+611 LHVSGGSA
-619 FINDQV
+619 FMNTPISDGYN
-625 VNRNGVSHLGTPLV
+625 HLTTPLV
-639 VTNTSPITSSS
+639 VTNTTGITSITDARPVLDLSRNATGS
-650 DFKNVMQLTREG
+650 KAVRATFKL
-662 GIDGQHGVRG
+662 
-672 LFQMGKHGTVS
+672 GKYQFS
-683 GTARSQLNLS
+683 GTTSKSKLDIYLS
-693 LAGDDYNTMNN
+693 DANYADEAD
-704 VMTWRSNKRVG
+704 VMTLQADGRVG
-715 IGTTTPASHLEIITT
+715 IGSTQPSAFLEVIADGTGNPRTNGIMVHNIHGTGYGDAIMASRTDNE
-730 GIGNSVT
+730 IGNAFTSHIQTNNGNFDSRRGWSTGVT
-737 NGLLV
+737 GSTGDYRITSNVDAVSDVASTAIYINGLT
-742 HSEKIGDI
+742 
-750 ADDAIVAMR
+750 R
-759 ADSTSSNSFASFIQA
+759 
-774 DNGNLRG
+774 
-781 YSMGITGTDGDFRLT
+781 
-796 KNPDVIN
+796 DV
-803 DSTTSRIFIDGTFG
+803 
-817 NMGIGTD
+817 GIGTD
-824 APRAKLEV
+824 APRGKLEV
-832 NGNVVIGN
+832 NGDIVLGSTIT
-840 ELYFGGLVSDGFSN
+840 FGGVDTDQFGN
-854 TFIKERLVSTDISEL
+854 TFIQERLYNNDGKSEL
-869 LIFKGNEGPGA
+869 ILFKGNETTGSG
-880 AGPDQL
+880 GPDRIRSIAPL
-886 RFVGS
+886 H
-891 QQVFQ
+891 VFQ
-896 TYSEPE
+896 TYDSSG
-902 LNEAAKVDM
+902 LS
-911 EAGTS
+911 EAGIAGAIAGTGVNT
-916 SLLKPT
+916 LLTVNK
-922 MFLSAQGKVLIG
+922 LRVLVG
-934 TSDESKIQ
+934 VNNPEEDPSTGDSK
-942 QTATTQLFVNGGIEF
+942 LFINGGFEF
-957 AGGQK
+957 PKDQK
-962 VNFGNLDIFAL
+962 IITGSMDIFSTSTTPSRAVIETVENTAL
-973 SDGARFETIGTVDMR
+973 TIRNRVSAVSGS
-988 FQNKATVG
+988 NAI
-996 TSELNATEAIR
+996 ELFR
-1007 IKNTGLVGIGTNAP
+1007 IQSSGLVGVGTVSP
-1021 DTNVHIYSG
+1021 DTNVHVYSAL
-1030 VTTDIDV
+1030 TTDVDM
-1037 LKLQSPGT
+1037 LKLESPGT
-1045 NNKIGVSLNTND
+1045 NKKTGISLNTND

-1081 KNSVEVD
+1081 NNSVEVD

-1102 VNPSEHFTVYG
+1102 VNPNEHFTVYG

-1125 ILEFKTTGGV
+1125 VLEFKTTSGI
-1135 SSIYGDVSGN
+1135 SSIYSDVSGN

-1161 EIMGDLSID
+1161 EITGDLSID

-1214 SIVTTNG
+1214 SIATGSG

-1257 QGGTHDGT
+1257 QGGTHNGT
-1265 APNVDIA
+1265 APSVDIA

-1284 YPWSSTVVTGTRS
+1284 YPWSSAVVTGTRS

-1303 ITDGKFYPSGVSTG
+1303 ITDGKFYPSGVST
-1317 QTGRNYTYDIF
+1317 QETGRNYTYDIF

-1345 IGNSTSVTLDNG
+1345 IGNSPSVTLDNG

>member
-1 MGRTVRFDHIFVSN
+1 MGRTVRFDQIFVSN

-52 APTKSFSIGADLF
+52 VPTKSFSIGADLF
-65 MQSGQEI
+65 MQSGQEV

-79 IKTARMNVSD
+79 IKTSRMTVTD
-89 KIGVKTTTPL
+89 KIGVKTENPVN
-99 HDFQVGDNQ
+99 DFQVGDNQ
-108 EFFIG
+108 EFFISLD
-113 VGNRDLVTVNG
+113 NRDLVTVNG
-124 NVLTYN
+124 NIFTSN
-130 LILTNQLELAD
+130 LSFTNDLELVN
-141 KIKINNS
+141 KFKVSNS
-148 DSNVLHVTGNTFTTN
+148 DSNVLEVTGNTFTTN
-163 ATVGTSLTVG
+163 VDVGKFLTVG
-173 TESNP
+173 NEVDPDTDSN
-178 GSDVATF
+178 VAVF
-185 KNGNVVIENGELQ
+185 ENGNVVVKNGVLR
-198 ITGNVSISGNLAITE
+198 IFGNTEMVGNLSITE
-213 IPDYLQV
+213 IPDYLEV

-226 NAVIQMATDPAN
+226 NAVIQMATDPTN
-238 LGAFSGNDG
+238 SGAFAGNDG
-247 TYDMATLMVQKAGD
+247 NYDMATLMVQNAGD

-270 SDDTMKLGRTFGGP
+270 SDDRMKLGRTFGGP
-284 LDQNFT
+284 LTQTFT

-295 TTNLHI
+295 TTNLQI
-301 FGELYTQNNVG
+301 FGELYAQNNVG
-312 IANTSPD
+312 IANTSPE
-319 YSLSVGSNVYIN
+319 YSLSVGSNVYVN

-415 SPNAANTLTILGNT
+415 ASTAANTLTIRGNT

-472 NAVVLKSGPL
+472 NAVVLKAGPL

-514 IASNGYVG
+514 VASNGYVG
-522 ISNTEP
+522 ISNTNP

-625 VNRNGVSHLGTPLV
+625 VNRNGLSHLGTPLV
-639 VTNTSPITSSS
+639 VTNTSPVTSSS

-662 GIDGQHGVRG
+662 GTDGQHGVRG
-672 LFQMGKHGTVS
+672 VFQMGKHGTAS

-693 LAGDDYNTMNN
+693 LAGDDYNTPNH

-715 IGTTTPASHLEIITT
+715 IGTTTPASHLEIITS
-730 GIGNSVT
+730 GIGNSLT
-737 NGLLV
+737 NGVLV
-742 HSEKIGDI
+742 HSEKINNI

-759 ADSTSSNSFASFIQA
+759 ADTTSSNAFVSFIQA
-774 DNGNLRG
+774 DSGNPTG
-781 YSMGITGTDGDFRLT
+781 YSMGVTGSDGDFRLT
-796 KNPDVIN
+796 KNPNVIN
-803 DSTTSRIFIDGTFG
+803 DSTKSRIFIDGPSG

-824 APRAKLEV
+824 VPRGKLEV
-832 NGNVVIGN
+832 NGDVVIGN
-840 ELYFGGLVSDGFSN
+840 QLTFGGISGDEFGN
-854 TFIKERLVSTDISEL
+854 CIIKEQLYSTANQGRTEL
-869 LIFKGNEGPGA
+869 LIFKGNERSGL
-880 AGPDQL
+880 GPDRIRL
-886 RFVGS
+886 VAAEHVFETFPLVPGLTTENSRNNIIADNASSSGFKSLVIAESGRVLVGTTDESGLASDVKFFCNGGFEFPSGEKIKTGNMNMYSGLNDGAIDTIDTSNLILSNYTTSTDNYYEYARF
-891 QQVFQ
+891 
-896 TYSEPE
+896 
-902 LNEAAKVDM
+902 
-911 EAGTS
+911 TS
-916 SLLKPT
+916 K
-922 MFLSAQGKVLIG
+922 GLIG
-934 TSDESKIQ
+934 FG
-942 QTATTQLFVNGGIEF
+942 TTV
-957 AGGQK
+957 
-962 VNFGNLDIFAL
+962 
-973 SDGARFETIGTVDMR
+973 
-988 FQNKATVG
+988 
-996 TSELNATEAIR
+996 
-1007 IKNTGLVGIGTNAP
+1007 P

-1072 IHGTVLGAV
+1072 VHGTVLGAV
-1081 KNSVEVD
+1081 NNSVEAD
-1088 GIHIIDSGNVGIGT
+1088 GIHIIDSSNVGIGT
-1102 VNPSEHFTVYG
+1102 VNPSERFTVYNSKA
-1113 GTTRIEH
+1113 RLEH
-1120 PTSNA
+1120 SSA
-1125 ILEFKTTGGV
+1125 DAMLEFKTPGGV
-1135 SSIYGDVSGN
+1135 SNIYGDVTGN
-1145 VYIDP
+1145 VVIDP
-1150 YSNEM
+1150 VLNLVVRSNVEVF
-1155 IINSNL
+1155 
-1161 EIMGDLSID
+1161 GDLEID
-1170 GKIDLGNQVAVDL
+1170 GKIDLGNQVAIGL
-1183 GEATANTALHVGGG
+1183 AGEDANTSIHVNGG
-1197 FISGSNEVAC
+1197 IITNSDQVAC
-1207 KRYSKTF
+1207 KRYSNTF
-1214 SIVTTNG
+1214 SITTGSG
-1221 QDVQITFQPQTF
+1221 QDVQLNFGPETF

-1243 TSDVDNV
+1243 TSDVHNV

-1265 APNVDIA
+1265 TPSLPIA

-1284 YPWSSTVVTGTRS
+1284 YPWSPTVVTGKHS
-1297 VQIAPY
+1297 VQIVP
-1303 ITDGKFYPSGVSTG
+1303 IIKD
-1317 QTGRNYTYDIF
+1317 TGRNYTYDIF
-1328 VEVVSGVGG
+1328 VELVSGVGG
-1337 GVKHFTHN
+1337 SLKTITHKLT
-1345 IGNSTSVTLDNG
+1345 GSATLDNG
-1357 GGGNTNL
+1357 AGGNVNL

>member
-1 MGRTVRFDHIFVSN
+1 MGRTVRFDQIFVSN

-52 APTKSFSIGADLF
+52 VPTKSFSIGADLF
-65 MQSGQEI
+65 MQSGQEV

-79 IKTARMNVSD
+79 VKTARMTVTD
-89 KIGVKTTTPL
+89 KIGVKTENPVN
-99 HDFQVGDNQ
+99 DFQVGDNQ

-113 VGNRDLVTVNG
+113 LDNRDLVTVNG
-124 NVLTYN
+124 NIFTSN
-130 LILTNQLELAD
+130 LSFASELELVN
-141 KIKINNS
+141 KFKVTGS
-148 DSNVLHVTGNTFTTN
+148 DSNVLEVTGNTFTTN
-163 ATVGTSLTVG
+163 ATVGSFLSVG
-173 TESNP
+173 NELDPDTDSN
-178 GSDVATF
+178 VAVF
-185 KNGNVVIENGELQ
+185 ENGNVIVKNGVLR
-198 ITGNVSISGNLAITE
+198 IFGNTEMVGNLSITE
-213 IPDYLQV
+213 IPDYLEV

-226 NAVIQMATDPAN
+226 NAVIQMATDPTN
-238 LGAFSGNDG
+238 TGAFAGNDG
-247 TYDMATLMVQKAGD
+247 NYDMATLMVQKAGD

-284 LDQNFT
+284 LTQNFT
-290 IDPAT
+290 MDPAT
-295 TTNLHI
+295 TTNLQI

-312 IANTSPD
+312 IVNASPN
-319 YSLSVGSNVYIN
+319 YSLSIGSNVYIN

-344 GYGYFKGMRIGDDGL
+344 GYGYFKGVRIGDDGL

-403 TFSVGDEFFINT
+403 TFSVGDEFFVNT
-415 SPNAANTLTILGNT
+415 ASTAANTLTILGNT

-472 NAVVLKSGPL
+472 NAVVLKAGPL

-514 IASNGYVG
+514 VASNGYVG
-522 ISNTEP
+522 ISNTNP

-625 VNRNGVSHLGTPLV
+625 VNRNGLSHLGTPLV
-639 VTNTSPITSSS
+639 VTNTSPVTSSS

-662 GIDGQHGVRG
+662 GTDGQHGVRG
-672 LFQMGKHGTVS
+672 IFQMGKHGTAS

-693 LAGDDYNTMNN
+693 LAGDDYNTPNH

-715 IGTTTPASHLEIITT
+715 IGTTTPSSHLEIITS
-730 GIGNSVT
+730 GIGNSLT
-737 NGLLV
+737 NGVLV
-742 HSEKIGDI
+742 HSEKINNI

-759 ADSTSSNSFASFIQA
+759 ADSTTSNAFASFIQA
-774 DNGNLRG
+774 DSGNPTG
-781 YSMGITGTDGDFRLT
+781 YSMGVTGSDGDFRLT
-796 KNPDVIN
+796 KNPNVIN
-803 DSTTSRIFIDGTFG
+803 DSTKSRIFIDGPSG

-824 APRAKLEV
+824 VPRHKLEV

-840 ELYFGGLVSDGFSN
+840 ELYFGGLVSDEFSN

-869 LIFKGNEGPGA
+869 LIFKGNEGPGGQ
-880 AGPDQL
+880 GPDQL

-896 TYSEPE
+896 TYSEPQ
-902 LNEAAKVDM
+902 LNDVAKSAM

-916 SLLKPT
+916 NLLKPT
-922 MFLSAQGKVLIG
+922 MFLTAQGKVLIG
-934 TSDESKIQ
+934 TADETKIQ

-973 SDGARFETIGTVDMR
+973 SDGARFETIGAVDMR

-1088 GIHIIDSGNVGIGT
+1088 GIHIIDSSNVGIGT
-1102 VNPSEHFTVYG
+1102 VNPSERFTVYNSKA
-1113 GTTRIEH
+1113 RLEH
-1120 PTSNA
+1120 SSA
-1125 ILEFKTTGGV
+1125 DAMMEFKTPGGV
-1135 SSIYGDVSGN
+1135 SNIYGDVTGN
-1145 VYIDP
+1145 VVIDP
-1150 YSNEM
+1150 VLNLVVRSNVEVF
-1155 IINSNL
+1155 
-1161 EIMGDLSID
+1161 GDLEID
-1170 GKIDLGNQVAVDL
+1170 GKIDLGNQVAIGL
-1183 GEATANTALHVGGG
+1183 AGEDANTSIHVNGG
-1197 FISGSNEVAC
+1197 IITNSDEVAC
-1207 KRYSKTF
+1207 KRYSKQF
-1214 SIVTTNG
+1214 SIATGSG
-1221 QDVQITFQPQTF
+1221 QDVQLNFGAETF
-1233 YAKIVAQLRE
+1233 YAKIIAQLRE
-1243 TSDVDNV
+1243 TTSDSGSVDNV

-1257 QGGTHDGT
+1257 QGGTHNGT
-1265 APNVDIA
+1265 TPSLPIA

-1284 YPWSSTVVTGTRS
+1284 YPWSPTVVTGKRS
-1297 VQIAPY
+1297 VQIVP
-1303 ITDGKFYPSGVSTG
+1303 IIKDIGK
-1317 QTGRNYTYDIF
+1317 NYAYDIF
-1328 VEVVSGVGG
+1328 VELVSGVAGSLKTITHKGFTTPDLDSGVGG
-1337 GVKHFTHN
+1337 NVNKATFT
-1345 IGNSTSVTLDNG
+1345 
-1357 GGGNTNL
+1357 
-1364 GGSGFE
+1364 
-1370 YTY
+1370 Y

>member
-79 IKTARMNVSD
+79 VKTARMNVTD
-89 KIGVKTTTPL
+89 KIGVKTTNPL

-113 VGNRDLVTVNG
+113 VGNRDLVTING
-124 NVLTYN
+124 NVLASN

-163 ATVGTSLTVG
+163 ATVGSFLSVG
-173 TESNP
+173 NELDPDTDSN
-178 GSDVATF
+178 VAVF
-185 KNGNVVIENGELQ
+185 ENGNVIVRNGVLR
-198 ITGNVSISGNLAITE
+198 IFGNTEMVGNLSITE

-226 NAVIQMATDPAN
+226 NAVIQMATDPTN
-238 LGAFSGNDG
+238 TGAFSGNDG
-247 TYDMATLMVQKAGD
+247 TYDMATLMVQNAGD

-284 LDQNFT
+284 LTQNFT

-319 YSLSVGSNVYIN
+319 YSLSVGSNVYVN

-391 TPTGIANTNPTD
+391 APTGIANTNPTD
-403 TFSVGDEFFINT
+403 TFSVGDEFFVNT
-415 SPNAANTLTILGNT
+415 APTAANTLTVLGNT

-455 TANVLVHADT
+455 TANVLIHADT

-472 NAVVLKSGPL
+472 NAVVIKAGPL

-495 TSASGQNIRFFTK
+495 TSASAQNIRFFTK
-508 NTERIR
+508 NTERMR
-514 IASNGYVG
+514 VVSNGNIGIANTSPTDKLTVG
-522 ISNTEP
+522 GTVRVI
-528 SEHLTIDG
+528 
-536 NLKINGSNAAI
+536 GSNA
-547 FGNTETNMKIFTSPV
+547 FTMGTETNYMKAFSDVIGTQ
-562 TKETRIENIVG
+562 TKIESRVG
-573 SGKGINFFASTTA
+573 TGKGLNFYASTTDT
-586 SMGTPA
+586 MGVPKMTI
-592 LTVLETS
+592 LETS
-599 NVGVGTSVPQGR
+599 NVGIGVTNPQGR
-611 FHVSGGTA
+611 LHVSGGSA
-619 FINDQV
+619 FMNTPISDGYN
-625 VNRNGVSHLGTPLV
+625 HLTTPLV
-639 VTNTSPITSSS
+639 VTNTTGITSITDARPVLDLSRNATGS
-650 DFKNVMQLTREG
+650 KAVRATFKL
-662 GIDGQHGVRG
+662 
-672 LFQMGKHGTVS
+672 GKYQFS
-683 GTARSQLNLS
+683 GTTSKSKLDIYLS
-693 LAGDDYNTMNN
+693 DANYADEAD
-704 VMTWRSNKRVG
+704 VMTLQADGRVG
-715 IGTTTPASHLEIITT
+715 IGSTQPSAFLEVIADGTGNPRTNGIMVHNIHGTGYGDAIMASRTDNE
-730 GIGNSVT
+730 IGNAFTSHIQTNNGNFDSRRGWSTGVT
-737 NGLLV
+737 GSTGDYRITSNVDAVSDVASTAIYINGLT
-742 HSEKIGDI
+742 
-750 ADDAIVAMR
+750 R
-759 ADSTSSNSFASFIQA
+759 
-774 DNGNLRG
+774 
-781 YSMGITGTDGDFRLT
+781 
-796 KNPDVIN
+796 DV
-803 DSTTSRIFIDGTFG
+803 
-817 NMGIGTD
+817 GIGTD

-832 NGNVVIGN
+832 NGNVIIGN
-840 ELYFGGLVSDGFSN
+840 ELYFGGLVSDEFSN

-869 LIFKGNEGPGA
+869 LIFKGNEGPGGQ
-880 AGPDQL
+880 GPDQL

-896 TYSEPE
+896 TYSEPQ
-902 LNEAAKVDM
+902 LNDVSKSAM

-916 SLLKPT
+916 NLLKPT

-934 TSDESKIQ
+934 TIDETKIQ

-973 SDGARFETIGTVDMR
+973 SDGARFETTGAVDMR
-988 FQNKATVG
+988 FQNKATAG

-1021 DTNVHIYSG
+1021 DTNVHVYSAL
-1030 VTTDIDV
+1030 TTDVDV
-1037 LKLQSPGT
+1037 LKLESPGT
-1045 NNKIGVSLNTND
+1045 NKKTGISLNTND

-1081 KNSVEVD
+1081 NNSVEVD

-1125 ILEFKTTGGV
+1125 ILEFKTTSGV
-1135 SSIYGDVSGN
+1135 SNIYGDVSGN

-1161 EIMGDLSID
+1161 AITGDLSID

-1214 SIVTTNG
+1214 SIATGSG

-1257 QGGTHDGT
+1257 QGGTHNGT
-1265 APNVDIA
+1265 APSVDIA

-1284 YPWSSTVVTGTRS
+1284 YPWSSAVVTGTRS

-1303 ITDGKFYPSGVSTG
+1303 ITDGKFYPSGVST
-1317 QTGRNYTYDIF
+1317 QETGRNYTYDIF

-1345 IGNSTSVTLDNG
+1345 IGNSPSVTLDNG

>member
-52 APTKSFSIGADLF
+52 VPTKSFSIGADLF
-65 MQSGQEI
+65 MQSGQEV

-89 KIGVKTTTPL
+89 KIGVKTENPVN
-99 HDFQVGDNQ
+99 DFQVGDNQ
-108 EFFIG
+108 EFFISLD
-113 VGNRDLVTVNG
+113 NRDLVTVNG
-124 NVLTYN
+124 NIFTSN
-130 LILTNQLELAD
+130 LAFTNDLELVN
-141 KIKINNS
+141 KFKVSNN
-148 DSNVLHVTGNTFTTN
+148 DSNVLEVTGNTFTTN
-163 ATVGTSLTVG
+163 VDVGKFLSVGNELDPATD
-173 TESNP
+173 SN
-178 GSDVATF
+178 VAVF
-185 KNGNVVIENGELQ
+185 ENGNVVVRNGVLR
-198 ITGNVSISGNLAITE
+198 IFGNTEMVGNLSITE
-213 IPDYLQV
+213 IPDYLEV

-226 NAVIQMATDPAN
+226 NAVIQMATDPTN
-238 LGAFSGNDG
+238 SGPFSGNDG
-247 TYDMATLMVQKAGD
+247 NYDMATLMVQKAGD

-284 LDQNFT
+284 LTQNF
-290 IDPAT
+290 IMDPAT
-295 TTNLHI
+295 TTNLQI

-312 IANTSPD
+312 IANTSPE
-319 YSLSVGSNVYIN
+319 YSLSIGSNVYVN

-344 GYGYFKGMRIGDDGL
+344 GYGYFKGVRIGDDGL

-391 TPTGIANTNPTD
+391 APTGIANTNPTD
-403 TFSVGDEFFINT
+403 TFSIGDEFFVNT
-415 SPNAANTLTILGNT
+415 ASTAANTLTVIGNT

-455 TANVLVHADT
+455 TANVLIHADT
-465 DDGDSVS
+465 DDGDTLS
-472 NAVVLKSGPL
+472 NAVVIKAGPL
-482 TANISAIEIYGAK
+482 NANISAIEVYGAK
-495 TSASGQNIRFFTK
+495 TSASSQNIRFFTK
-508 NTERIR
+508 NTERVR
-514 IASNGYVG
+514 LASNGYVG

-625 VNRNGVSHLGTPLV
+625 VNRNGLSHLGTPLV
-639 VTNTSPITSSS
+639 VTNTSPVTSAS

-662 GIDGQHGVRG
+662 GTDGQHGVRG
-672 LFQMGKHGTVS
+672 VFQLGKHGTAS

-693 LAGDDYNTMNN
+693 LAGDDYNTPNH

-715 IGTTTPASHLEIITT
+715 IGTTTPASHLEIITS
-730 GIGNSVT
+730 GIGNSLT
-737 NGLLV
+737 NGVLV
-742 HSEKIGDI
+742 HSEKINNI

-759 ADSTSSNSFASFIQA
+759 ADTLASNAFASFIQA
-774 DNGNLRG
+774 DGISGNPTG
-781 YSMGITGTDGDFRLT
+781 YSMGITGSVGDFRLT

-803 DSTTSRIFIDGTFG
+803 DSTTSRIFINGTSG

-824 APRAKLEV
+824 VPRHKLEV

-840 ELYFGGLVSDGFSN
+840 ELYFGGLVSDEFSN

-869 LIFKGNEGPGA
+869 LIFKGNEGPGGQ
-880 AGPDQL
+880 GPDQL

-896 TYSEPE
+896 TYSEPQ
-902 LNEAAKVDM
+902 LNEGAKAAM
-911 EAGTS
+911 EDGTS
-916 SLLKPT
+916 NLLKPT
-922 MFLSAQGKVLIG
+922 MFLTAQGKVLIG
-934 TSDESKIQ
+934 TADETKIQ

-973 SDGARFETIGTVDMR
+973 SDGARFETIGAVDMR
-988 FQNKATVG
+988 FQNKATTG

-1072 IHGTVLGAV
+1072 VHGTVLGAV
-1081 KNSVEVD
+1081 NNSVEAD
-1088 GIHIIDSGNVGIGT
+1088 GIHIIDSSNVGIGT
-1102 VNPSEHFTVYG
+1102 VNPSERFTVYNSKA
-1113 GTTRIEH
+1113 RLEH
-1120 PTSNA
+1120 SSA
-1125 ILEFKTTGGV
+1125 DAMLEFKTPGGV
-1135 SSIYGDVSGN
+1135 SNIYGDVTGN
-1145 VYIDP
+1145 VVIDAVLDVV
-1150 YSNEM
+1150 
-1155 IINSNL
+1155 INSNV
-1161 EIMGDLSID
+1161 EVVGDLQID
-1170 GKIDLGNQVAVDL
+1170 GKIDLGNQVAIGLD
-1183 GEATANTALHVGGG
+1183 GEDANTSIHVNGG
-1197 FISGSNEVAC
+1197 IITNSDQVAC
-1207 KRYSKTF
+1207 KRYSNTF
-1214 SIVTTNG
+1214 SITTGGG
-1221 QDVQITFQPQTF
+1221 QDVQINFGPETF

-1243 TSDVDNV
+1243 LSDVDNV
-1250 STMILEV
+1250 SSMVLEV

-1265 APNVDIA
+1265 TPSLPIA

-1284 YPWSSTVVTGTRS
+1284 YPWSPTVVTGKRS
-1297 VQIAPY
+1297 VQIVP
-1303 ITDGKFYPSGVSTG
+1303 IIKD
-1317 QTGRNYTYDIF
+1317 TGRNYAYDIF
-1328 VEVVSGVGG
+1328 VELVSGVGG
-1337 GVKHFTHN
+1337 SLKSITHKLT
-1345 IGNSTSVTLDNG
+1345 GSATLDNG
-1357 GGGNTNL
+1357 AGGNVNL

>member
-1 MGRTVRFDHIFVSN
+1 

-79 IKTARMNVSD
+79 VKTARMNVTD
-89 KIGVKTTTPL
+89 KIGVKTTNPL

-113 VGNRDLVTVNG
+113 VGNRDLVTING
-124 NVLTYN
+124 NVLASN

-163 ATVGTSLTVG
+163 ATVGSFLSVG
-173 TESNP
+173 NELDPDTDSN
-178 GSDVATF
+178 VAVF
-185 KNGNVVIENGELQ
+185 ENGNVIVRNGVLR
-198 ITGNVSISGNLAITE
+198 IFGNTEMVGNLSITE

-226 NAVIQMATDPAN
+226 NAVIQMATDPTN
-238 LGAFSGNDG
+238 TGAFSGNDG
-247 TYDMATLMVQKAGD
+247 TYDMATLMVQNAGD

-284 LDQNFT
+284 LTQNFT

-319 YSLSVGSNVYIN
+319 YSLSVGSNVYVN

-391 TPTGIANTNPTD
+391 APTGIANTNPTD
-403 TFSVGDEFFINT
+403 TFSVGDEFFVNT
-415 SPNAANTLTILGNT
+415 APTAANTLTVLGNT

-455 TANVLVHADT
+455 TANVLIHADT
-465 DDGDSVS
+465 DDGDTLS
-472 NAVVLKSGPL
+472 NAVVIKAGPL
-482 TANISAIEIYGAK
+482 NANISAIEIYGAR
-495 TSASGQNIRFFTK
+495 TSASAQNIRFFTK
-508 NTERIR
+508 NTERMR
-514 IASNGYVG
+514 VVSNGNIGIANTSPTDKLTVG
-522 ISNTEP
+522 GTVRVI
-528 SEHLTIDG
+528 
-536 NLKINGSNAAI
+536 GSNA
-547 FGNTETNMKIFTSPV
+547 FTMGTETNYMKAFSDVIGTQ
-562 TKETRIENIVG
+562 TKIESRVG
-573 SGKGINFFASTTA
+573 TGKGLNFYASTTDT
-586 SMGTPA
+586 MGVPKMTI
-592 LTVLETS
+592 LETS
-599 NVGVGTSVPQGR
+599 NVGIGVTNPQGR
-611 FHVSGGTA
+611 LHVSGGSA
-619 FINDQV
+619 FMNTPISDGYN
-625 VNRNGVSHLGTPLV
+625 HLTTPLV
-639 VTNTSPITSSS
+639 VTNTTGITSITDARPVLDLSRNATGS
-650 DFKNVMQLTREG
+650 KAVRATFKL
-662 GIDGQHGVRG
+662 
-672 LFQMGKHGTVS
+672 GKYQFS
-683 GTARSQLNLS
+683 GTTSKSKLDIYLS
-693 LAGDDYNTMNN
+693 DANYADEAD
-704 VMTWRSNKRVG
+704 VMTLQADGRVG
-715 IGTTTPASHLEIITT
+715 IGSTQPSAFLEVIADGTGNPRTNGIMVHNIHGTGYGDAIMASRTDNE
-730 GIGNSVT
+730 IGNAFTSHIQTNNGNFDSRRGWSTGVT
-737 NGLLV
+737 GSTGDYRITSNVDAVSDVASTAIYINGLT
-742 HSEKIGDI
+742 
-750 ADDAIVAMR
+750 R
-759 ADSTSSNSFASFIQA
+759 
-774 DNGNLRG
+774 
-781 YSMGITGTDGDFRLT
+781 
-796 KNPDVIN
+796 DV
-803 DSTTSRIFIDGTFG
+803 
-817 NMGIGTD
+817 GIGTD
-824 APRAKLEV
+824 APRGKLEV
-832 NGNVVIGN
+832 NGDIVLGSTIT
-840 ELYFGGLVSDGFSN
+840 FGGVDTDQFGN
-854 TFIKERLVSTDISEL
+854 TFIQERLYNNDGKSEL
-869 LIFKGNEGPGA
+869 ILFKGNETTGSG
-880 AGPDQL
+880 GPDRIRSIAPL
-886 RFVGS
+886 H
-891 QQVFQ
+891 VFQ
-896 TYSEPE
+896 TYDSSG
-902 LNEAAKVDM
+902 LS
-911 EAGTS
+911 EAGIAGAIAGTGVNT
-916 SLLKPT
+916 LLTVNK
-922 MFLSAQGKVLIG
+922 LRVLVG
-934 TSDESKIQ
+934 VNNPEEDPSTGDSK
-942 QTATTQLFVNGGIEF
+942 LFINGGFEF
-957 AGGQK
+957 PKDQK
-962 VNFGNLDIFAL
+962 IITGSMDIFSTSTTPSRAVIETVENTAL
-973 SDGARFETIGTVDMR
+973 TIRNRVSAVSGS
-988 FQNKATVG
+988 NAI
-996 TSELNATEAIR
+996 ELFR
-1007 IKNTGLVGIGTNAP
+1007 IQSSGLVGVGTVSP
-1021 DTNVHIYSG
+1021 DTNVHVYSAL
-1030 VTTDIDV
+1030 TTDVDM
-1037 LKLQSPGT
+1037 LKLESPGT
-1045 NNKIGVSLNTND
+1045 NKKTGISLNTND

-1081 KNSVEVD
+1081 NNSVEVD

-1102 VNPSEHFTVYG
+1102 VNPNEHFTVYG

-1125 ILEFKTTGGV
+1125 VLEFKTTSGI
-1135 SSIYGDVSGN
+1135 SSIYSDVSGN

-1161 EIMGDLSID
+1161 AITGDLSID

-1214 SIVTTNG
+1214 SIATGSG

-1257 QGGTHDGT
+1257 QGGTHNGT
-1265 APNVDIA
+1265 APSVDIA

-1284 YPWSSTVVTGTRS
+1284 YPWSSAVVTGTRS

-1303 ITDGKFYPSGVSTG
+1303 ITDGKFYPSGVST
-1317 QTGRNYTYDIF
+1317 QETGRNYTYDIF

-1345 IGNSTSVTLDNG
+1345 IGNSPSVTLDNG

>member
-1 MGRTVRFDHIFVSN
+1 MGRTVRFDQIFVSN

-52 APTKSFSIGADLF
+52 VPTKSFSIGADLF
-65 MQSGQEI
+65 MESGQEV

-79 IKTARMNVSD
+79 IKTARMTVTD
-89 KIGVKTTTPL
+89 KIGVKTENPVN
-99 HDFQVGDNQ
+99 DFQIGDNQ
-108 EFFIG
+108 EFFISLD
-113 VGNRDLVTVNG
+113 NRDLVTVNG
-124 NVLTYN
+124 NIFTSN
-130 LILTNQLELAD
+130 LSFTNQLELVD
-141 KIKINNS
+141 KFKVSNS
-148 DSNVLHVTGNTFTTN
+148 DSNVLEVTGNTFTTN
-163 ATVGTSLTVG
+163 ATVGSFLSVG
-173 TESNP
+173 NELDPDTDSN
-178 GSDVATF
+178 VAVF
-185 KNGNVVIENGELQ
+185 ENGNVVVKNGVLR
-198 ITGNVSISGNLAITE
+198 IFGNTEMVGNLSITE
-213 IPDYLQV
+213 IPDYLEV

-226 NAVIQMATDPAN
+226 NAVIQMATDPTN
-238 LGAFSGNDG
+238 TGAFAGNDG
-247 TYDMATLMVQKAGD
+247 NYDMATLMVQKAGD

-284 LDQNFT
+284 LTQNFT
-290 IDPAT
+290 MDPAT
-295 TTNLHI
+295 TTNLQI

-312 IANTSPD
+312 IVNASPN
-319 YSLSVGSNVYIN
+319 YSLSIGSNVYIN

-344 GYGYFKGMRIGDDGL
+344 GYGYFKGVRIGDDGL

-391 TPTGIANTNPTD
+391 TPTGVANTNPTD
-403 TFSVGDEFFINT
+403 TFSVGDEFFVNT
-415 SPNAANTLTILGNT
+415 ASTAANTLTILGNT

-514 IASNGYVG
+514 VASNGYVG
-522 ISNTEP
+522 ISNTDP

-547 FGNTETNMKIFTSPV
+547 FGNTETNMKIFTSPL

-625 VNRNGVSHLGTPLV
+625 VNRNGLSHLGTPLV
-639 VTNTSPITSSS
+639 VTNTSPVTSSS

-662 GIDGQHGVRG
+662 GTDGQHGVRG
-672 LFQMGKHGTVS
+672 VFQMGKHGTAS

-693 LAGDDYNTMNN
+693 LAGDDYNTPNH

-715 IGTTTPASHLEIITT
+715 IGTTTPSSHLEIITS
-730 GIGNSVT
+730 GIGNSIT
-737 NGLLV
+737 NGVLV
-742 HSEKIGDI
+742 HSEKINNI

-759 ADSTSSNSFASFIQA
+759 ADSTTSNAFASFIQA
-774 DNGNLRG
+774 DSGNPTG
-781 YSMGITGTDGDFRLT
+781 YSMGVTGSDGDFRLT
-796 KNPDVIN
+796 KNPNVIN
-803 DSTTSRIFIDGTFG
+803 DSTKSRIFIDGPSG

-824 APRAKLEV
+824 VPRHKLEV

-840 ELYFGGLVSDGFSN
+840 ELYFGGLVSDEFSN

-869 LIFKGNEGPGA
+869 LIFKGNEGPGGQ
-880 AGPDQL
+880 GPDQL

-896 TYSEPE
+896 TYSEPQ
-902 LNEAAKVDM
+902 LNDVAKSAM

-916 SLLKPT
+916 NLLKPT

-934 TSDESKIQ
+934 TTDETKIQ

-973 SDGARFETIGTVDMR
+973 SDGARFETTGAVDMR
-988 FQNKATVG
+988 FQNKATAG

-1088 GIHIIDSGNVGIGT
+1088 GIHIIDSSNVGIGT
-1102 VNPSEHFTVYG
+1102 VNPSERFTVYNSKA
-1113 GTTRIEH
+1113 RLEH
-1120 PTSNA
+1120 SSADA
-1125 ILEFKTTGGV
+1125 IMEFKTSGGV
-1135 SSIYGDVSGN
+1135 SNIYGDVTGN
-1145 VYIDP
+1145 VVIDP
-1150 YSNEM
+1150 VLNLVVRSNVEVF
-1155 IINSNL
+1155 
-1161 EIMGDLSID
+1161 GDLEID
-1170 GKIDLGNQVAVDL
+1170 GKIDLGNQVAIGL
-1183 GEATANTALHVGGG
+1183 AGEDANTSIHVNGG
-1197 FISGSNEVAC
+1197 IITNSDEVAC
-1207 KRYSKTF
+1207 KRYSKQF
-1214 SIVTTNG
+1214 SIVTGGG
-1221 QDVQITFQPQTF
+1221 QDVQLNFGPETF

-1250 STMILEV
+1250 SSMILEV

-1265 APNVDIA
+1265 APSVDIA

-1284 YPWSSTVVTGTRS
+1284 YPWSPTVVTGKRS
-1297 VQIAPY
+1297 VQIVP
-1303 ITDGKFYPSGVSTG
+1303 IIKD
-1317 QTGRNYTYDIF
+1317 TGRNYAYDIF
-1328 VEVVSGVGG
+1328 VELVSGVAGSL
-1337 GVKHFTHN
+1337 KSITHKLT
-1345 IGNSTSVTLDNG
+1345 GSATLDNG
-1357 GGGNTNL
+1357 AGGNVNKAT
-1364 GGSGFE
+1364 F
-1370 YTY
+1370 TY

>member
-1 MGRTVRFDHIFVSN
+1 MGRTVRFDQIFVSN

-52 APTKSFSIGADLF
+52 VPTKSFSIGADLF
-65 MQSGQEI
+65 MESGQEV

-79 IKTARMNVSD
+79 IKTARMTVTD
-89 KIGVKTTTPL
+89 KIGVKTENPVN
-99 HDFQVGDNQ
+99 DFQVGDNQ
-108 EFFIG
+108 EFFISLD
-113 VGNRDLVTVNG
+113 NRDLVTVNG
-124 NVLTYN
+124 NIFTSN
-130 LILTNQLELAD
+130 LSFTNQLELVD
-141 KIKINNS
+141 KFKVSNS
-148 DSNVLHVTGNTFTTN
+148 DSNVLEVTGNTFTTN
-163 ATVGTSLTVG
+163 ATVGSFLSVG
-173 TESNP
+173 NELDPDTDSN
-178 GSDVATF
+178 VAVF
-185 KNGNVVIENGELQ
+185 ENGNVVVKNGVLR
-198 ITGNVSISGNLAITE
+198 IFGNTEMVGNLSITE
-213 IPDYLQV
+213 IPDYLEV

-226 NAVIQMATDPAN
+226 NAVIQMATDPTN
-238 LGAFSGNDG
+238 TGAFAGNDG
-247 TYDMATLMVQKAGD
+247 NYDMATLMVQKAGD

-270 SDDTMKLGRTFGGP
+270 SDDMMKLGRTFGGP
-284 LDQNFT
+284 LTQNFT
-290 IDPAT
+290 MDPAT

-312 IANTSPD
+312 IVNTSPN
-319 YSLSVGSNVYIN
+319 YSLSIGSNVYIN

-344 GYGYFKGMRIGDDGL
+344 GYGYFKGVRIGDDGL

-403 TFSVGDEFFINT
+403 TFSVGDEFFVNT
-415 SPNAANTLTILGNT
+415 ASTAANTLTILGNT

-472 NAVVLKSGPL
+472 NAVVLKAGPL

-514 IASNGYVG
+514 VASNGYVG
-522 ISNTEP
+522 ISNTNP

-625 VNRNGVSHLGTPLV
+625 VNRNGLSHLGTPLV
-639 VTNTSPITSSS
+639 VTNTSPVTSAS

-662 GIDGQHGVRG
+662 GTDGQHGVRG
-672 LFQMGKHGTVS
+672 VFQMGKHGTAS

-693 LAGDDYNTMNN
+693 LAGDDYNTPNH

-715 IGTTTPASHLEIITT
+715 IGTTTPSSHLEIITS
-730 GIGNSVT
+730 GIGNSLT
-737 NGLLV
+737 NGVLV
-742 HSEKIGDI
+742 HSEKINDI

-759 ADSTSSNSFASFIQA
+759 ADSTTSNAFASFIQA
-774 DNGNLRG
+774 DSGNPTG
-781 YSMGITGTDGDFRLT
+781 YSMGVTGSDGDFRLT
-796 KNPDVIN
+796 KNPNVIN
-803 DSTTSRIFIDGTFG
+803 DSTKSRIFIDGPSG

-824 APRAKLEV
+824 VPRGKLEV
-832 NGNVVIGN
+832 NGDVVIGN
-840 ELYFGGLVSDGFSN
+840 QLTFGGIVGDEFGN
-854 TFIKERLVSTDISEL
+854 CIIKEQLYSSANQGKTEL
-869 LIFKGNEGPGA
+869 LIFKGNERSGL
-880 AGPDQL
+880 GPDRIRL
-886 RFVGS
+886 VAAEH
-891 QQVFQ
+891 VFE
-896 TYSEPE
+896 TFPLVPGLTTE
-902 LNEAAKVDM
+902 NARNNIIADN
-911 EAGTS
+911 AS
-916 SLLKPT
+916 SSGFKSLVIAE
-922 MFLSAQGKVLIG
+922 SGRVLIG
-934 TSDESKIQ
+934 TTDESGLASDVK
-942 QTATTQLFVNGGIEF
+942 FFCNGGFEF
-957 AGGQK
+957 PSGEK
-962 VNFGNLDIFAL
+962 IKTGNMNMYSGLN
-973 SDGARFETIGTVDMR
+973 DGAIDTVDTSNLILSNYTTSTDNYYEYAR
-988 FQNKATVG
+988 FTSKGLIGFGTTV
-996 TSELNATEAIR
+996 
-1007 IKNTGLVGIGTNAP
+1007 P

-1088 GIHIIDSGNVGIGT
+1088 GIHIIDSSNVGIGT
-1102 VNPSEHFTVYG
+1102 VNPSERFTVYNSKA
-1113 GTTRIEH
+1113 RLEH
-1120 PTSNA
+1120 SSADA
-1125 ILEFKTTGGV
+1125 IMEFKTSGGV
-1135 SSIYGDVSGN
+1135 SNIYGDVTGN
-1145 VYIDP
+1145 VVIDP
-1150 YSNEM
+1150 VLNLIVRSNVEVF
-1155 IINSNL
+1155 
-1161 EIMGDLSID
+1161 GDLEID
-1170 GKIDLGNQVAVDL
+1170 GKIDLGNQVAIGL
-1183 GEATANTALHVGGG
+1183 AGEDANTSIHVNGG
-1197 FISGSNEVAC
+1197 IITNSDEVAC
-1207 KRYSKTF
+1207 KRYSKQF
-1214 SIVTTNG
+1214 SITTGGG
-1221 QDVQITFQPQTF
+1221 QDVQLNFGPETF

-1243 TSDVDNV
+1243 TTSDSGSVDNV

-1257 QGGTHDGT
+1257 QGGTHNGT
-1265 APNVDIA
+1265 TPSLPIA

-1284 YPWSSTVVTGTRS
+1284 YPWSPTVVTGKRS
-1297 VQIAPY
+1297 VQIVP
-1303 ITDGKFYPSGVSTG
+1303 IIKDTGK
-1317 QTGRNYTYDIF
+1317 NYAYDIF
-1328 VEVVSGVGG
+1328 VELVSGVAGSL
-1337 GVKHFTHN
+1337 KSITHKLT
-1345 IGNSTSVTLDNG
+1345 GSATLDNG
-1357 GGGNTNL
+1357 AGGNVNKAT
-1364 GGSGFE
+1364 F
-1370 YTY
+1370 TY

>member
-1 MGRTVRFDHIFVSN
+1 MGRTVRFDQIFVSN

-52 APTKSFSIGADLF
+52 VPTKSFSIGADLF
-65 MQSGQEI
+65 MQSGQEV

-79 IKTARMNVSD
+79 IKTARMTVTD
-89 KIGVKTTTPL
+89 KIGVKTENPVN
-99 HDFQVGDNQ
+99 DFQVGDNQ
-108 EFFIG
+108 EFFISLD
-113 VGNRDLVTVNG
+113 NRDLVTVNG
-124 NVLTYN
+124 NIFTSN
-130 LILTNQLELAD
+130 LSFTNQLELVD
-141 KIKINNS
+141 KFKVTGS
-148 DSNVLHVTGNTFTTN
+148 DSNVLEVTGNTFTTN
-163 ATVGTSLTVG
+163 ATVGSFLSVG
-173 TESNP
+173 NELDPDTDSN
-178 GSDVATF
+178 VAVF
-185 KNGNVVIENGELQ
+185 ENGNVIVRNGVLR
-198 ITGNVSISGNLAITE
+198 IFGNTEMVGNLSITE
-213 IPDYLQV
+213 IPDYLEV

-226 NAVIQMATDPAN
+226 NAVIQMATDPTN
-238 LGAFSGNDG
+238 SGPFSGNDG
-247 TYDMATLMVQKAGD
+247 NYDMATLMVQKAGD

-284 LDQNFT
+284 LTQNFT
-290 IDPAT
+290 MDPAT
-295 TTNLHI
+295 TTNLQI

-312 IANTSPD
+312 IVNTSPN
-319 YSLSVGSNVYIN
+319 YSLSIGSNVYIN

-344 GYGYFKGMRIGDDGL
+344 GYGYFKGVRIGDDGL

-403 TFSVGDEFFINT
+403 TFSVGDEFFVNT
-415 SPNAANTLTILGNT
+415 ASTAANTLTILGNT

-472 NAVVLKSGPL
+472 NAVVLKAGPL

-514 IASNGYVG
+514 VASNGYVG
-522 ISNTEP
+522 ISNTNP

-625 VNRNGVSHLGTPLV
+625 VNRNGLSHLGTPLV
-639 VTNTSPITSSS
+639 VTNTSPVTSSS

-662 GIDGQHGVRG
+662 GTDGQHGVRG
-672 LFQMGKHGTVS
+672 IFQMGKHGTDS

-693 LAGDDYNTMNN
+693 LAGDDYNTPNH

-715 IGTTTPASHLEIITT
+715 IGTTTPSSHLEIITS

-737 NGLLV
+737 NGVLV
-742 HSEKIGDI
+742 HSEKINDI

-759 ADSTSSNSFASFIQA
+759 ADTLSSNSFASFIQA
-774 DNGNLRG
+774 DGISGNPTG
-781 YSMGITGTDGDFRLT
+781 YSMGITGSVGDFRLT
-796 KNPDVIN
+796 KNPNVIN
-803 DSTTSRIFIDGTFG
+803 DSTKSRLFINGTSG

-832 NGNVVIGN
+832 NGDVVIGN
-840 ELYFGGLVSDGFSN
+840 QLTFGGISGDEFGN
-854 TFIKERLVSTDISEL
+854 CIIKEQLYSTANQGRTEL
-869 LIFKGNEGPGA
+869 LIFKGNERSGL
-880 AGPDQL
+880 GPDRIRL
-886 RFVGS
+886 VAAEHVFETFPLVPGLTTENSRNNIIADNASSSGFKSLVIAESGRVLVGTTDESGLASDVKFFCNGGFEFPSGEKIKTGNMNMYSGLNDGAIDTVDTSNLILSNYTTSTDNYYEYARF
-891 QQVFQ
+891 
-896 TYSEPE
+896 
-902 LNEAAKVDM
+902 
-911 EAGTS
+911 TS
-916 SLLKPT
+916 K
-922 MFLSAQGKVLIG
+922 GLIG
-934 TSDESKIQ
+934 FG
-942 QTATTQLFVNGGIEF
+942 TTV
-957 AGGQK
+957 
-962 VNFGNLDIFAL
+962 
-973 SDGARFETIGTVDMR
+973 
-988 FQNKATVG
+988 
-996 TSELNATEAIR
+996 
-1007 IKNTGLVGIGTNAP
+1007 P

-1072 IHGTVLGAV
+1072 VHGTVLGAV
-1081 KNSVEVD
+1081 NNSVEAD
-1088 GIHIIDSGNVGIGT
+1088 GIHIIDSSNVGIGT
-1102 VNPSEHFTVYG
+1102 VNPSERFTVYNSKA
-1113 GTTRIEH
+1113 RLEH
-1120 PTSNA
+1120 SSA
-1125 ILEFKTTGGV
+1125 DAMLEFKTPGGV
-1135 SSIYGDVSGN
+1135 SNIYGDVTGN
-1145 VYIDP
+1145 VVIDP
-1150 YSNEM
+1150 VRSF
-1155 IINSNL
+1155 IVNSDT
-1161 EIMGDLSID
+1161 EIVGDLQID
-1170 GKIDLGNQVAVDL
+1170 GKIDLGNQVAIGL
-1183 GEATANTALHVGGG
+1183 AGEDANTSIHVNGG
-1197 FISGSNEVAC
+1197 IITNSDEVAC
-1207 KRYSKTF
+1207 KRYSKQF
-1214 SIVTTNG
+1214 SIVTGGG
-1221 QDVQITFQPQTF
+1221 QDVQLNFGPETF

-1243 TSDVDNV
+1243 TTSGSGSVDNV

-1265 APNVDIA
+1265 TPSLPIA

-1284 YPWSSTVVTGTRS
+1284 YPWSPTVVTGKRS
-1297 VQIAPY
+1297 VQIVP
-1303 ITDGKFYPSGVSTG
+1303 IIKD
-1317 QTGRNYTYDIF
+1317 TGRNYAYDIF
-1328 VEVVSGVGG
+1328 VELVSGVAGSL
-1337 GVKHFTHN
+1337 KSITHKLT
-1345 IGNSTSVTLDNG
+1345 GSATLDNG
-1357 GGGNTNL
+1357 GGGNVNTAT
-1364 GGSGFE
+1364 F
-1370 YTY
+1370 TY

>member
-1 MGRTVRFDHIFVSN
+1 

-79 IKTARMNVSD
+79 VKTARMNVTD
-89 KIGVKTTTPL
+89 KIGVKTTNPL

-113 VGNRDLVTVNG
+113 VGNRDLVTING
-124 NVLTYN
+124 NVLASN

-163 ATVGTSLTVG
+163 ATVGSFLSVG
-173 TESNP
+173 NELDPDTDSN
-178 GSDVATF
+178 VAVF
-185 KNGNVVIENGELQ
+185 ENGNVIVRNGVLR
-198 ITGNVSISGNLAITE
+198 IFGNTEMVGNLSITE

-226 NAVIQMATDPAN
+226 NAVIQMATDPTN
-238 LGAFSGNDG
+238 TGAFSGNDG
-247 TYDMATLMVQKAGD
+247 TYDMATLMVQNAGD

-284 LDQNFT
+284 LTQNFT

-391 TPTGIANTNPTD
+391 APTGIANTNPTD
-403 TFSVGDEFFINT
+403 TFSVGDEFFVNT
-415 SPNAANTLTILGNT
+415 APTAANTLTVLGNT

-455 TANVLVHADT
+455 TANVLIHADT

-472 NAVVLKSGPL
+472 NAVVIKAGPL

-495 TSASGQNIRFFTK
+495 TSASAQNIRFFTK
-508 NTERIR
+508 NTERMR
-514 IASNGYVG
+514 VVSNGNIGIANTSPTDKLTVG
-522 ISNTEP
+522 GTVRVI
-528 SEHLTIDG
+528 
-536 NLKINGSNAAI
+536 GSNA
-547 FGNTETNMKIFTSPV
+547 FTMGTETNYMKAFSDVIGTQ
-562 TKETRIENIVG
+562 TKIESRVG
-573 SGKGINFFASTTA
+573 TGKGLNFYASTTDT
-586 SMGTPA
+586 MGVPKMTI
-592 LTVLETS
+592 LETS
-599 NVGVGTSVPQGR
+599 NVGIGVTNPQGR
-611 FHVSGGTA
+611 LHVSGGSA
-619 FINDQV
+619 FMNTPISDGYN
-625 VNRNGVSHLGTPLV
+625 HLTTPLV
-639 VTNTSPITSSS
+639 VTNTTGITSITDARPVLDLSRNATGS
-650 DFKNVMQLTREG
+650 KAVRATFKL
-662 GIDGQHGVRG
+662 
-672 LFQMGKHGTVS
+672 GKYQFS
-683 GTARSQLNLS
+683 GTTSKSKLDIYLS
-693 LAGDDYNTMNN
+693 DANYADEAD
-704 VMTWRSNKRVG
+704 VMTLQADGRVG
-715 IGTTTPASHLEIITT
+715 IGSTQPSAFLEVIADGTGNPRTNGIMVHNIHGTGYGDAIMASRTDNE
-730 GIGNSVT
+730 IGNAFTSHIQTNNGNFDSRRGWSTGVT
-737 NGLLV
+737 GSTGDYRITSNVDAVSDVASTAIYINGLT
-742 HSEKIGDI
+742 
-750 ADDAIVAMR
+750 R
-759 ADSTSSNSFASFIQA
+759 
-774 DNGNLRG
+774 
-781 YSMGITGTDGDFRLT
+781 
-796 KNPDVIN
+796 DV
-803 DSTTSRIFIDGTFG
+803 
-817 NMGIGTD
+817 GIGTD
-824 APRAKLEV
+824 APRGKLEV
-832 NGNVVIGN
+832 NGDIVLGSTIT
-840 ELYFGGLVSDGFSN
+840 FGGVDTDQFGN
-854 TFIKERLVSTDISEL
+854 TFIQERLYNNDGKSEL
-869 LIFKGNEGPGA
+869 ILFKGNETTGSG
-880 AGPDQL
+880 GPDRIRSIAPL
-886 RFVGS
+886 H
-891 QQVFQ
+891 VFQ
-896 TYSEPE
+896 TYDSSG
-902 LNEAAKVDM
+902 LS
-911 EAGTS
+911 EAGIAGAIAGTGVNT
-916 SLLKPT
+916 LLTVNK
-922 MFLSAQGKVLIG
+922 LRVLVG
-934 TSDESKIQ
+934 VNNPEEDPSTGDSK
-942 QTATTQLFVNGGIEF
+942 LFINGGFEF
-957 AGGQK
+957 PKDQK
-962 VNFGNLDIFAL
+962 IITGSMDIFSTSTTPSRAVIETVENTAL
-973 SDGARFETIGTVDMR
+973 TIRNRVSAVSGS
-988 FQNKATVG
+988 NAI
-996 TSELNATEAIR
+996 ELFR
-1007 IKNTGLVGIGTNAP
+1007 IQSSGLVGVGTVSP
-1021 DTNVHIYSG
+1021 DTNVHVYSAL
-1030 VTTDIDV
+1030 TTDVDM
-1037 LKLQSPGT
+1037 LKLESPGT
-1045 NNKIGVSLNTND
+1045 NKKTGISLNTND

-1081 KNSVEVD
+1081 NNSVEVD

-1125 ILEFKTTGGV
+1125 ILEFKTTSGV
-1135 SSIYGDVSGN
+1135 SNIYSDVSGN

-1161 EIMGDLSID
+1161 AITGDLSID

-1214 SIVTTNG
+1214 SIATGSG

-1257 QGGTHDGT
+1257 QGGTHNGT
-1265 APNVDIA
+1265 APSVDIA

-1284 YPWSSTVVTGTRS
+1284 YPWSSAVVTGTRS

-1303 ITDGKFYPSGVSTG
+1303 ITDGKFYPSGVST
-1317 QTGRNYTYDIF
+1317 QETGRNYTYDIF

-1345 IGNSTSVTLDNG
+1345 IGNSPSVTLDNG